1 MAQIHAQFLVELN
14 MNGLQGFRISP
25 QQASVYPHLNGAA
38 EHPFSCH
45 LQWSLSRP
53 VDVETLNS
61 RLLALLA
68 DSEILRTRLM
78 PVPGL
83 RHPVQVIHETCTL
96 PMTVQD
102 LRQHSLADQ
111 DAALANLAAQPRD
124 WTNPLSVTLVRLSDE
139 HSVLDLAAASSHFDL
154 ASLKL
159 LAGALLQDV
168 TPDLS
173 EALQYA
179 DYAEWRWSL
188 TEDEPDHPGVN
199 FWRPLAESEQPTLQL
214 SLESTTSNGF
224 APARVDLALPA
235 DLARHPALTSNLML
249 TAWAVVLGRLA
260 GQQQVPITLI
270 HESRGPE
277 LENALGLFEQC
288 LPVRIELD
296 ARTTLLEQSTHVAAM
311 IERTVGWQ
319 DYYTQDLN
327 GGYAFAWRSG
337 DAQERYA
344 GAVMNPVKACLNVRQ
359 LPGSLQAHMVY
370 DRHTLSS
377 EAATCLA
384 EQWLQLLLGA
394 LADLRQ
400 AWAQLP
406 LSGPLQA
413 NILDAR
419 PDLPLIEPV
428 TLVELI
434 ARQVQQQPNAIAL
447 SDKDSDLSYARL
459 DACATHL
466 AHQLV
471 AAGIGPGVPVGIL
484 FARSNA
490 AIVAMLAVLK
500 AGGAYVPV
508 DPTYPADRRAYM
520 LADSAIAHIVVS
532 AELADSVP
540 ASLQCFVLDD
550 LTIEKTSDLPPL
562 PLPDADDLAYL
573 IYTSGSTGAPKA
585 VEISHG
591 ALSFSTQV
599 RMAAYEAPVRAY
611 LLLSSF
617 AFDSSVA
624 GIFWTLAQGGRLVLP
639 ATGEELEMSRL
650 ARLIAQHRVS
660 HGLSLPSLYQAL
672 LDQLQRTGGADSLE
686 CWIVAG
692 EACPPSLIAQH
703 SKTLP
708 QARLV
713 NEYGPTEAT
722 VWATYEVLDPS
733 RALTIGR
740 PIAGMD
746 LRVLNEHGLASG
758 IGEPGEIVLAGPT
771 LARGYRNKT
780 EETAKAFVTL
790 ADGTRAYRTGD
801 LACWLADG
809 RLAFLGRKDHQVK
822 LRGYRIELGEIER
835 QLCSH
840 SDVREAAVI
849 VQEHAAGKRLLA
861 YILAAHGYAPDSE
874 AIKRFL
880 GERLPSYMVPAR
892 VLTLATFPRT
902 PNGKLDTR
910 QLPDPDQFDE
920 GAHVAPRNA
929 METTLQAIVAK
940 VLKLST
946 VSVTE
951 NFFAIGGDSILSL
964 QVVAQAHE
972 QGIALSA
979 KHVFERQTIAGM
991 AEVAQPLAAGT
1002 VEPQAD
1008 SAEFSASGLSDDEMQ
1023 ALMAELNEADL

>member
-1 MAQIHAQFLVELN
+1 MS
-14 MNGLQGFRISP
+14 GLQGFRISP
-25 QQASVYPHLNGAA
+25 QQASVYPHINGAA

-45 LQWSLSRP
+45 LQWSLSQP
-53 VDVETLNS
+53 LDVAALNN
-61 RLLALLA
+61 RLQALVA
-68 DSEILRTRLM
+68 GSEILRTRLM

-83 RHPVQVIHETCTL
+83 RHPVQVIDEAGSL
-96 PMTVQD
+96 AVNLQD
-102 LRQHSLADQ
+102 LRQHSRVDQ
-111 DAALANLAAQPRD
+111 DAALARLATQPRD
-124 WTNPLSVTLVRLSDE
+124 WATPLCVTLVRLSDE
-139 HSVLDLAAASSHFDL
+139 QAVLDLAAASSHFDL
-154 ASLKL
+154 ASLKW
-159 LAGALLQDV
+159 LAGALLQDNP
-168 TPDLS
+168 TDLS
-173 EALQYA
+173 DTLQYA

-188 TEDEPDHPGVN
+188 VEDAPDHPGVS
-199 FWRPLAESEQPTLQL
+199 FWKPSGETEQATLQL
-214 SLESTTSNGF
+214 PLEVALDGGF
-224 APARVDLALPA
+224 APTRLDLTLPS
-235 DLARHPALTSNLML
+235 DLARHSALTPDLL
-249 TAWAVVLGRLA
+249 LAAWAAVLGRLA
-260 GQQQVPITLI
+260 GQQQVPLTLI
-270 HESRGPE
+270 HESRGAE
-277 LENALGLFEQC
+277 LENTLGLFEQC
-288 LPVRIELD
+288 LPVSIELD
-296 ARTTLLEQSTHVAAM
+296 AQATLLEQSTQVAATLG
-311 IERTVGWQ
+311 RAVGWQ
-319 DYYTQDLN
+319 DYYTGHLN
-327 GGYAFAWRSG
+327 AGYAFAWRSG
-337 DAQERYA
+337 DARERHA
-344 GAVMNPVKACLNVRQ
+344 GAVMNPLKACLNVRQ
-359 LPGSLQAHMVY
+359 LPASLHAQLVY
-370 DRHTLSS
+370 DRHALSA
-377 EAATCLA
+377 EAAGCLA
-384 EQWLQLLLGA
+384 EQWLQLLQGA
-394 LADLRQ
+394 LAEPQR

-406 LSGPLQA
+406 LGGTLQSQLIGTGA
-413 NILDAR
+413 SVPA
-419 PDLPLIEPV
+419 IEPV

-434 ARQVQQQPNAIAL
+434 ARQVRQQPDAIAL
-447 SDKDSDLSYARL
+447 SDQNGDLSYSHL
-459 DACATHL
+459 DACATQL
-466 AHQLV
+466 AHRLV

-500 AGGAYVPV
+500 AGGAYVPI

-520 LADSAIAHIVVS
+520 LADSTIAHIVVS
-532 AELADSVP
+532 SELADSVP
-540 ASLQCFVLDD
+540 ATLQRFVLDD
-550 LTIEKTSDLPPL
+550 LAAPDLGDWPAL
-562 PLPDADDLAYL
+562 PLPDAIDLAYL

-599 RMAAYEAPVRAY
+599 RMAAYETPVRAY

-639 ATGEELEMSRL
+639 APGEELEMSRL
-650 ARLIAQHRVS
+650 AQLIAQHQVS

-672 LDQLQRTGGADSLE
+672 LDQLQRSTGTDSLA

-708 QARLV
+708 HARLV

-722 VWATYEVLDPS
+722 VWATYEVLEPNRNVS
-733 RALTIGR
+733 IGR

-746 LRVLNEHGLASG
+746 LRLLNEFDTACG

-771 LARGYRNKT
+771 LARGYRHKP

-822 LRGYRIELGEIER
+822 VRGYRIELGEIER

-880 GERLPSYMVPAR
+880 GERLPSYMVPAL
-892 VLTLATFPRT
+892 VLTLASFPRT

-910 QLPDPDQFDE
+910 QLPAPDSFDE
-920 GAHVAPRNA
+920 SAHVAPRNA
-929 METTLQAIVAK
+929 METALQAIVAK

-946 VSVTE
+946 VSVTD

-979 KHVFERQTIAGM
+979 KQVFERQTIAAM
-991 AEVAQPLAAGT
+991 AEVAQPLAPSAA
-1002 VEPQAD
+1002 EPQAD
-1008 SAEFSASGLSDDEMQ
+1008 STEFSASGLSDDEMQ
-1023 ALMAELNEADL
+1023 ALMAELDEADL

>member
-1 MAQIHAQFLVELN
+1 MS
-14 MNGLQGFRISP
+14 GLQGFRISP
-25 QQASVYPHLNGAA
+25 QQASVYPHINGAA
-38 EHPFSCH
+38 EHPFGCH
-45 LQWSLSRP
+45 LQWSLSQP
-53 VDVETLNS
+53 LDVAALDN
-61 RLLALLA
+61 RLQALVA
-68 DSEILRTRLM
+68 GSEILRTRLM

-83 RHPVQVIHETCTL
+83 RHPVQVIDEAGSL
-96 PMTVQD
+96 AVNLQD
-102 LRQHSLADQ
+102 LRQHSRVDQ
-111 DAALANLAAQPRD
+111 DAALARLATQPRD
-124 WTNPLSVTLVRLSDE
+124 WATPLCVTLVRLSDE
-139 HSVLDLAAASSHFDL
+139 QAVLDLAAASSHFDL
-154 ASLKL
+154 ASLKW
-159 LAGALLQDV
+159 LAGALLQDNP
-168 TPDLS
+168 TDLS
-173 EALQYA
+173 DTLQYA

-188 TEDEPDHPGVN
+188 VEDAPDHPGVS
-199 FWRPLAESEQPTLQL
+199 FWKPSGETEQAALQL
-214 SLESTTSNGF
+214 PLEVALDGGF
-224 APARVDLALPA
+224 APTRLDLTLPS
-235 DLARHPALTSNLML
+235 DLARHSALTPDLL
-249 TAWAVVLGRLA
+249 LAAWAAVLGRLA
-260 GQQQVPITLI
+260 GQQQVPLTLI
-270 HESRGPE
+270 HESRGAE
-277 LENALGLFEQC
+277 LENTLGLFEQC
-288 LPVRIELD
+288 LPVSIELD
-296 ARTTLLEQSTHVAAM
+296 AQATLLEQSTQVAATLG
-311 IERTVGWQ
+311 RAVGWQ
-319 DYYTQDLN
+319 DYYTGHLN
-327 GGYAFAWRSG
+327 AGYAFAWRSG
-337 DAQERYA
+337 DARERHA
-344 GAVMNPVKACLNVRQ
+344 GAVMNPLKACLNVRQ
-359 LPGSLQAHMVY
+359 LPASLHAQLVY
-370 DRHTLSS
+370 DRHALSA
-377 EAATCLA
+377 EAAGCLA
-384 EQWLQLLLGA
+384 EQWLQLLQGA
-394 LADLRQ
+394 LAEPQR

-406 LSGPLQA
+406 LGGTLQSQLIGTRTSVPA
-413 NILDAR
+413 
-419 PDLPLIEPV
+419 IEPV

-434 ARQVQQQPNAIAL
+434 ARQVRQQPDAIAL
-447 SDKDSDLSYARL
+447 SDQNGDLSYSHL
-459 DACATHL
+459 DACATQL
-466 AHQLV
+466 AHRLV

-500 AGGAYVPV
+500 AGGAYVPI

-532 AELADSVP
+532 SELADSVP
-540 ASLQCFVLDD
+540 ATLQRFVLDD
-550 LTIEKTSDLPPL
+550 LAAPDLGDWPAL
-562 PLPDADDLAYL
+562 PLPDAIDLAYL

-599 RMAAYEAPVRAY
+599 RMAAYETPVRAY

-639 ATGEELEMSRL
+639 APGEELEMSRL
-650 ARLIAQHRVS
+650 AQLIAQHQVS

-672 LDQLQRTGGADSLE
+672 LDQLQRSTGTDSLA

-708 QARLV
+708 HARLV

-722 VWATYEVLDPS
+722 VWATYEVLEPNRNVS
-733 RALTIGR
+733 IGR

-746 LRVLNEHGLASG
+746 LRLLNEFDTACG

-771 LARGYRNKT
+771 LARGYRHKP

-822 LRGYRIELGEIER
+822 VRGYRIELGEIER

-880 GERLPSYMVPAR
+880 GERLPSYMVPAL
-892 VLTLATFPRT
+892 VLTLASFPRT

-910 QLPDPDQFDE
+910 QLPDPDSFDE
-920 GAHVAPRNA
+920 SAHVAPRNA
-929 METTLQAIVAK
+929 METALQAIVAK

-946 VSVTE
+946 VSVTD

-979 KHVFERQTIAGM
+979 KQVFERQTIAAM
-991 AEVAQPLAAGT
+991 AEVAQPLAPSAA
-1002 VEPQAD
+1002 EPQAD
-1008 SAEFSASGLSDDEMQ
+1008 STEFSASGLSDDEMQ
-1023 ALMAELNEADL
+1023 ALMAELDEADL

>member
-1 MAQIHAQFLVELN
+1 MS
-14 MNGLQGFRISP
+14 GLQGFRISP
-25 QQASVYPHLNGAA
+25 QQASVYPHINGAA

-45 LQWSLSRP
+45 LQWSLSQP
-53 VDVETLNS
+53 LDVAALDN
-61 RLLALLA
+61 RLQALVA
-68 DSEILRTRLM
+68 GSEILRTRLM

-83 RHPVQVIHETCTL
+83 RHPVQVIDEAGSL
-96 PMTVQD
+96 AVNLQD
-102 LRQHSLADQ
+102 LRQHSRVDQ
-111 DAALANLAAQPRD
+111 DAALARLATQPRD
-124 WTNPLSVTLVRLSDE
+124 WATPLCVTLVRLSDE
-139 HSVLDLAAASSHFDL
+139 QAVLDLAAASSHFDL
-154 ASLKL
+154 ASLKW
-159 LAGALLQDV
+159 LAGALLQDNP
-168 TPDLS
+168 TDLS
-173 EALQYA
+173 DTLQYA

-188 TEDEPDHPGVN
+188 VEDAPDHPGVS
-199 FWRPLAESEQPTLQL
+199 FWKPSGETEQATLQL
-214 SLESTTSNGF
+214 PLEVALDGGF
-224 APARVDLALPA
+224 APTRLDLTLPS
-235 DLARHPALTSNLML
+235 DLARHSALTPDLL
-249 TAWAVVLGRLA
+249 LAAWAAVLGRLA
-260 GQQQVPITLI
+260 GQQQVPLTLI
-270 HESRGPE
+270 HESRGAE
-277 LENALGLFEQC
+277 LENTLGLFEQC
-288 LPVRIELD
+288 LPVSIELD
-296 ARTTLLEQSTHVAAM
+296 AQATLLEQSTQVAATLG
-311 IERTVGWQ
+311 RAVGWQ
-319 DYYTQDLN
+319 DYYTGHLN
-327 GGYAFAWRSG
+327 AGYAFAWRSG
-337 DAQERYA
+337 DARERHA
-344 GAVMNPVKACLNVRQ
+344 GAVMNPLKACLNVRQ
-359 LPGSLQAHMVY
+359 LPASLHAQLVY
-370 DRHTLSS
+370 DRHALSA
-377 EAATCLA
+377 EAAGCLA
-384 EQWLQLLLGA
+384 EQWLQLLQGA
-394 LADLRQ
+394 LAEPQR

-406 LSGPLQA
+406 LGGTLQSQLIGTSA
-413 NILDAR
+413 SVPA
-419 PDLPLIEPV
+419 IEPV

-434 ARQVQQQPNAIAL
+434 ARQVRQQPDAIAL
-447 SDKDSDLSYARL
+447 SDQNGDLSYSHL
-459 DACATHL
+459 DACATQL
-466 AHQLV
+466 AHRLV

-500 AGGAYVPV
+500 AGGAYVPI

-520 LADSAIAHIVVS
+520 LADSTIAHIVVS
-532 AELADSVP
+532 SELADSVP
-540 ASLQCFVLDD
+540 ATLQRFVLDD
-550 LTIEKTSDLPPL
+550 LAAPDLGDWPAL
-562 PLPDADDLAYL
+562 PLPDANDLAYL

-585 VEISHG
+585 VEISHS

-599 RMAAYEAPVRAY
+599 RMAAYETPVRAY

-639 ATGEELEMSRL
+639 PPGEELEMSRL
-650 ARLIAQHRVS
+650 AQLIAQHQVS

-672 LDQLQRTGGADSLE
+672 LDQLQRSTGTDSLA

-708 QARLV
+708 HARLV

-722 VWATYEVLDPS
+722 VWATYEVLEPNRNVS
-733 RALTIGR
+733 IGR

-746 LRVLNEHGLASG
+746 LRLLNEFDTACG

-771 LARGYRNKT
+771 LARGYRHKP

-822 LRGYRIELGEIER
+822 VRGYRIELGEIER

-880 GERLPSYMVPAR
+880 GERLPSYMVPAL
-892 VLTLATFPRT
+892 VLTLASFPRT

-910 QLPDPDQFDE
+910 QLPAPDSFDE
-920 GAHVAPRNA
+920 SAHVAPRNA
-929 METTLQAIVAK
+929 METALQAIVAK

-946 VSVTE
+946 VSVTD

-979 KHVFERQTIAGM
+979 KQVFERQTIAAM
-991 AEVAQPLAAGT
+991 AEVAQPLAPSAA
-1002 VEPQAD
+1002 EPQAD
-1008 SAEFSASGLSDDEMQ
+1008 STEFSASGLSDDEMQ
-1023 ALMAELNEADL
+1023 ALMAELDEADL

>member
-1 MAQIHAQFLVELN
+1 MS
-14 MNGLQGFRISP
+14 GLQGFRISP
-25 QQASVYPHLNGAA
+25 QQASVYPHINGAA

-45 LQWSLSRP
+45 LQWSLSQSL
-53 VDVETLNS
+53 DVA
-61 RLLALLA
+61 ALDNCLQA
-68 DSEILRTRLM
+68 LVAGSEILRTRLM

-83 RHPVQVIHETCTL
+83 RHPVQVIDEAGSL
-96 PMTVQD
+96 AVNLQD
-102 LRQHSLADQ
+102 LRQHSRVDQ
-111 DAALANLAAQPRD
+111 DAALARLATQPRD
-124 WTNPLSVTLVRLSDE
+124 WATPLCVTLVRLSDE
-139 HSVLDLAAASSHFDL
+139 QAVLDLAAASSHFDL
-154 ASLKL
+154 ASLKW
-159 LAGALLQDV
+159 LAGALLQDNP
-168 TPDLS
+168 TDLS
-173 EALQYA
+173 DTLQYA

-188 TEDEPDHPGVN
+188 VEDAPDHPGVS
-199 FWRPLAESEQPTLQL
+199 FWKPSGETEQAALQL
-214 SLESTTSNGF
+214 PLEVALDGGF
-224 APARVDLALPA
+224 APTRLDLTLPS
-235 DLARHPALTSNLML
+235 DLARHSALTPDLL
-249 TAWAVVLGRLA
+249 LAAWAAVLGRLA
-260 GQQQVPITLI
+260 GQQQVPLTLI
-270 HESRGPE
+270 HESRGAE
-277 LENALGLFEQC
+277 LENTLGLFEQC
-288 LPVRIELD
+288 LPVSIELD
-296 ARTTLLEQSTHVAAM
+296 AQATLLEQSTQVAATLG
-311 IERTVGWQ
+311 RAVGWQ
-319 DYYTQDLN
+319 DYYTGHLN
-327 GGYAFAWRSG
+327 AGYAFAWRSG
-337 DAQERYA
+337 DARERHA
-344 GAVMNPVKACLNVRQ
+344 GAVMNPLKACLNVRQ
-359 LPGSLQAHMVY
+359 LPASLHAQLVY
-370 DRHTLSS
+370 DRHALSA
-377 EAATCLA
+377 EAAGCLA
-384 EQWLQLLLGA
+384 EQWLQLLQGA
-394 LADLRQ
+394 LAEPQR

-406 LSGPLQA
+406 LGGTLQSQLIGTGA
-413 NILDAR
+413 SVPA
-419 PDLPLIEPV
+419 IEPV

-434 ARQVQQQPNAIAL
+434 ARQVRQQPDAIAL
-447 SDKDSDLSYARL
+447 SDQNGDLSYSHL
-459 DACATHL
+459 DACATQL
-466 AHQLV
+466 AHRLV

-500 AGGAYVPV
+500 AGGAYVPI

-532 AELADSVP
+532 SELADSVP
-540 ASLQCFVLDD
+540 ATLQRFVLDD
-550 LTIEKTSDLPPL
+550 LAAPDLGDWPAL
-562 PLPDADDLAYL
+562 PLPDANDLAYL

-599 RMAAYEAPVRAY
+599 RMAAYETPVRAY

-639 ATGEELEMSRL
+639 ASGEELEMSRL
-650 ARLIAQHRVS
+650 AQLIAQHQVS

-672 LDQLQRTGGADSLE
+672 LDQLQRSTGTDSLA

-708 QARLV
+708 HARLV

-722 VWATYEVLDPS
+722 VWATYEVLEPNRNVS
-733 RALTIGR
+733 IGR

-746 LRVLNEHGLASG
+746 LRLLNEFDTACG

-771 LARGYRNKT
+771 LARGYRHKP

-822 LRGYRIELGEIER
+822 VRGYRIELGEIER

-880 GERLPSYMVPAR
+880 GERLPSYMVPAL
-892 VLTLATFPRT
+892 VLTLASFPRT

-910 QLPDPDQFDE
+910 QLPDPDSFDE
-920 GAHVAPRNA
+920 SAHVAPRNA
-929 METTLQAIVAK
+929 METALQAIVAK

-946 VSVTE
+946 VSVTD

-979 KHVFERQTIAGM
+979 KQVFERQTIAAM
-991 AEVAQPLAAGT
+991 AEVAQPLAPSAA
-1002 VEPQAD
+1002 EPQAD
-1008 SAEFSASGLSDDEMQ
+1008 STEFSASGLSDDEMQ
-1023 ALMAELNEADL
+1023 ALMAELDEADL

>member
-1 MAQIHAQFLVELN
+1 MS
-14 MNGLQGFRISP
+14 GLQGFRISP
-25 QQASVYPHLNGAA
+25 QQASVYPHINGAA

-45 LQWSLSRP
+45 LQLSLLHP
-53 VDVETLNS
+53 LNVDLLTS
-61 RLLALLA
+61 RLQALVNG
-68 DSEILRTRLM
+68 SEILRTRLM

-83 RHPVQVIHETCTL
+83 HHPVQVIEEAVSL
-96 PMTVQD
+96 AVNIQD
-102 LRQHSLADQ
+102 LSQHSRADQ
-111 DAALANLAAQPRD
+111 DAALARLSDQPRD
-124 WTNPLSVTLVRLSDE
+124 WTKPLCVTLVRLSDE
-139 HSVLDLAAASSHFDL
+139 SEVLDLAAASSHLDL
-154 ASLKL
+154 ASLKW
-159 LAGALLQDV
+159 LASALLHD
-168 TPDLS
+168 TPTDLS
-173 EALQYA
+173 ETLQYA

-188 TEDEPDHPGVN
+188 VEDAPDHPGVS
-199 FWRPLAESEQPTLQL
+199 FWKPSNGAEQATLQL
-214 SLESTTSNGF
+214 PLESPLQGGF
-224 APARVDLALPA
+224 APARLDLTLPT
-235 DLARHPALTSNLML
+235 DLARHPALTPDLL
-249 TAWAVVLGRLA
+249 LATWAAILGRLA
-260 GQQQVPITLI
+260 GQQQVPLTLI
-270 HESRGPE
+270 HESRGAE
-277 LENALGLFEQC
+277 LANTLGLFEQC
-288 LPVRIELD
+288 LPVSIELD
-296 ARTTLLEQSTHVAAM
+296 TQATLMEQSAQVAVTL
-311 IERTVGWQ
+311 ERAVGWQ
-319 DYYTQDLN
+319 DYYTGNLTA
-327 GGYAFAWRSG
+327 GYAFAWRSG
-337 DAQERYA
+337 DAIERHA
-344 GAVMNPVKACLNVRQ
+344 SALMNPLKACLNVRQ
-359 LPGSLQAHMVY
+359 LPGNLHAQLVY
-370 DRHTLSS
+370 DRHVLSA
-377 EAATCLA
+377 EAAGCLA
-384 EQWLQLLLGA
+384 EQWLQLLQGA
-394 LADLRQ
+394 LAEPQR

-406 LSGPLQA
+406 LGGALQSQLIGTGA
-413 NILDAR
+413 SA
-419 PDLPLIEPV
+419 PSIEPV

-434 ARQVQQQPNAIAL
+434 ARQVRQQPDAIAL
-447 SDKDSDLSYARL
+447 SDQHGDLSYSRL
-459 DACATHL
+459 DACATQL
-466 AHQLV
+466 AHRLV

-540 ASLQCFVLDD
+540 ANLQRFVLEELAAQVLDD
-550 LTIEKTSDLPPL
+550 VPALPF
-562 PLPDADDLAYL
+562 PDANDLAYL

-599 RMAAYEAPVRAY
+599 RMAAYETPVRAY

-639 ATGEELEMSRL
+639 APGEELEMARL
-650 ARLIAQHRVS
+650 AELIARHQVS

-672 LDQLQRTGGADSLE
+672 LDQLQRSTDTASLA

-692 EACPPSLIAQH
+692 ETCPPSLIAQH

-722 VWATYEVLDPS
+722 VWATHEVLEPS
-733 RALTIGR
+733 RNVSIGR

-746 LRVLNEHGLASG
+746 LRLLNEFDTACG
-758 IGEPGEIVLAGPT
+758 IGEPGEIILAGPT
-771 LARGYRNKT
+771 LARGYRNKP

-822 LRGYRIELGEIER
+822 VRGYRIELGEIER
-835 QLCSH
+835 QLCNH

-861 YILAAHGYAPDSE
+861 YILAAHSYAPDSE

-880 GERLPSYMVPAR
+880 GERLPSYMVPAL
-892 VLTLATFPRT
+892 VLTLASFPRM

-920 GAHVAPRNA
+920 SAHVAPRNA
-929 METTLQAIVAK
+929 LETTLQTIVAK

-946 VSVTE
+946 VGVTD

-979 KHVFERQTIAGM
+979 KQVFERQTIAAM
-991 AEVAQPLAAGT
+991 AEVAQPLDPSAAVPETGST
-1002 VEPQAD
+1002 
-1008 SAEFSASGLSDDEMQ
+1008 EFSASGLSDDEMR
-1023 ALMAELNEADL
+1023 ALMAELDEADL

>member
-1 MAQIHAQFLVELN
+1 MS
-14 MNGLQGFRISP
+14 GLQGFRISP
-25 QQASVYPHLNGAA
+25 QQASVYPHIDGAA

-45 LQWSLSRP
+45 LQWSVSEPVPANVLSQ
-53 VDVETLNS
+53 
-61 RLLALLA
+61 RLCALMA
-68 DSEILRTRLM
+68 DSEILRTRLV

-83 RHPVQVIHETCTL
+83 RHPVQVIQETGDL
-96 PMTVQD
+96 QVAVQD
-102 LRQHSLADQ
+102 LRALNRAEQ
-111 DAALANLAAQPRD
+111 DAALTRLATQPRD
-124 WTNPLSVTLVRLSDE
+124 WTNPLAVTLVQLSDQQ
-139 HSVLDLAAASSHFDL
+139 SVLDLVGASSHFDL

-159 LAGALLQDV
+159 LARALLQDTRPELTEV
-168 TPDLS
+168 
-173 EALQYA
+173 LQYA

-188 TEDEPDHPGVN
+188 SEDEPDHPGVN
-199 FWRPLAESEQPTLQL
+199 FWKPLAESEQPALQL
-214 SLESTTSNGF
+214 ALESASGNGF
-224 APARVDLALPA
+224 APERVDLAIA
-235 DLARHPALTSNLML
+235 DHLARHPALTSNLLL
-249 TAWAVVLGRLA
+249 TAWAAVLGRLA
-260 GQQQVPITLI
+260 GQQQVALTLI
-270 HESRGPE
+270 HESRGAE
-277 LENALGLFEQC
+277 LDNALGLFEQC
-288 LPVRIELD
+288 LPVSFDLD
-296 ARTTLLEQSTHVAAM
+296 TQATLLEQSKTVAATL
-311 IERTVGWQ
+311 ERAVGWQ
-319 DYYTQDLN
+319 DYYTHNRN
-327 GGYAFAWRSG
+327 GGYAFAWRQG
-337 DAQERYA
+337 DARERYA
-344 GAVMNPVKACLNVRQ
+344 SAVLNPVKACLNVH
-359 LPGSLQAHMVY
+359 QATDGLRAHLIY
-370 DRHTLSS
+370 DRHTLSGN
-377 EAATCLA
+377 AAACLA
-384 EQWLQLLLGA
+384 EQWLQLLQGA
-394 LADLRQ
+394 LAAPQQ

-413 NILDAR
+413 QIIGAQA
-419 PDLPLIEPV
+419 DLPLVEPV

-434 ARQVQQQPNAIAL
+434 ARQVRQQPNAIAL
-447 SDKDSDLSYARL
+447 SDKDGDLSYAGL
-459 DACATHL
+459 DACATRL
-466 AHQLV
+466 AHQLL

-484 FARSNA
+484 FARGNA

-540 ASLQCFVLDD
+540 ASLQRFVLDD
-550 LTIEKTSDLPPL
+550 LTTETSSDLPPL
-562 PLPDADDLAYL
+562 PTPHADDLAYL

-599 RMAAYEAPVRAY
+599 RMAAYAAPVRAY

-639 ATGEELEMSRL
+639 ATGEELEMPRL
-650 ARLIAQHRVS
+650 AQLIARHRVS

-672 LDQLQRTGGADSLE
+672 LDQLPRTAGTDSLE

-722 VWATYEVLDPS
+722 VWASYEVLDPS
-733 RALTIGR
+733 RALSIGR

-746 LRVLNEHGLASG
+746 LRVLNEHGITSG

-771 LARGYRNKT
+771 LARGYRNKP

-849 VQEHAAGKRLLA
+849 VQQHAAGKRLLA
-861 YILAAHGYAPDSE
+861 YVLAAHGYAPDSE
-874 AIKRFL
+874 ALKRFL
-880 GERLPSYMVPAR
+880 AERLPSYMVPAR
-892 VLTLATFPRT
+892 VLTLPTFPRT

-920 GAHVAPRNA
+920 SAHMAPRNA
-929 METTLQAIVAK
+929 METTLHAIVAK
-940 VLKLST
+940 VLKLPA

-979 KHVFERQTIAGM
+979 KHVFERQTIAAM
-991 AEVAQPLAAGT
+991 AEVAQPLAASAA
-1002 VEPQAD
+1002 EPVAE
-1008 SAEFSASGLSDDEMQ
+1008 SAEFSASGLSDEEMQ
-1023 ALMAELNEADL
+1023 ALMAELNETEL

>member
-1 MAQIHAQFLVELN
+1 MS
-14 MNGLQGFRISP
+14 GLQGFRISP
-25 QQASVYPHLNGAA
+25 QQASVYPHINGAA
-38 EHPFSCH
+38 EHPFGCH
-45 LQWSLSRP
+45 LQWSLSQP
-53 VDVETLNS
+53 LDVAALDN
-61 RLLALLA
+61 RLQALVA
-68 DSEILRTRLM
+68 GSEILRTRLM

-83 RHPVQVIHETCTL
+83 RHPVQVIDEAGSL
-96 PMTVQD
+96 AVNLQD
-102 LRQHSLADQ
+102 LRQHSRVDQ
-111 DAALANLAAQPRD
+111 DAALARLATQPRD
-124 WTNPLSVTLVRLSDE
+124 WATPLCVTLVRLSDE
-139 HSVLDLAAASSHFDL
+139 QAVLDLAAASSHFDL
-154 ASLKL
+154 ASLKW
-159 LAGALLQDV
+159 LAGALLQDNP
-168 TPDLS
+168 TDLS
-173 EALQYA
+173 DTLQYA

-188 TEDEPDHPGVN
+188 VEDAPDHPGVS
-199 FWRPLAESEQPTLQL
+199 FWKPSGETEQAALQL
-214 SLESTTSNGF
+214 PLEVALDGGF
-224 APARVDLALPA
+224 APTRLDLTLPS
-235 DLARHPALTSNLML
+235 DLARHSALTPDLL
-249 TAWAVVLGRLA
+249 LAAWAAVLGRLA
-260 GQQQVPITLI
+260 GQQQVPLTLI
-270 HESRGPE
+270 HESRGAE
-277 LENALGLFEQC
+277 LENTLGLFEQC
-288 LPVRIELD
+288 LPVSIELD
-296 ARTTLLEQSTHVAAM
+296 AQATLLEQSTQVAATLG
-311 IERTVGWQ
+311 RAVGWQ
-319 DYYTQDLN
+319 DYYTGHLN
-327 GGYAFAWRSG
+327 AGYAFAWRSG
-337 DAQERYA
+337 DARERHA
-344 GAVMNPVKACLNVRQ
+344 GAVMNPLKACLNVRQ
-359 LPGSLQAHMVY
+359 LPASLHAQLVY
-370 DRHTLSS
+370 DRHALSA
-377 EAATCLA
+377 EAAGCLA
-384 EQWLQLLLGA
+384 EQWLQLLQGA
-394 LADLRQ
+394 LAEPQR

-406 LSGPLQA
+406 LGGTLQSQLIGTRTSVPA
-413 NILDAR
+413 
-419 PDLPLIEPV
+419 IEPV

-434 ARQVQQQPNAIAL
+434 ARQVRQQPDAIAL
-447 SDKDSDLSYARL
+447 SDQNGDLSYSHL
-459 DACATHL
+459 DACATQL
-466 AHQLV
+466 AHRLV
-471 AAGIGPGVPVGIL
+471 AAGIAPGVPVGIL

-500 AGGAYVPV
+500 AGGAYVPI

-532 AELADSVP
+532 SELADSVP
-540 ASLQCFVLDD
+540 ATLQRFVLDD
-550 LTIEKTSDLPPL
+550 LVAPDLGDWPAL
-562 PLPDADDLAYL
+562 PLPDAIDLAYL

-599 RMAAYEAPVRAY
+599 RMAAYETPVRAY

-639 ATGEELEMSRL
+639 APGEELEMSRL
-650 ARLIAQHRVS
+650 AQLIAQHQVS

-672 LDQLQRTGGADSLE
+672 LDQLQRSTGTDSLA

-708 QARLV
+708 HARLV

-722 VWATYEVLDPS
+722 VWATYEVLEPNRNVS
-733 RALTIGR
+733 IGR

-746 LRVLNEHGLASG
+746 LRLLNEFDTACG

-771 LARGYRNKT
+771 LARGYRHKP

-809 RLAFLGRKDHQVK
+809 HLAFLGRKDHQVK
-822 LRGYRIELGEIER
+822 VRGYRIELGEIER

-880 GERLPSYMVPAR
+880 GERLPSYMVPAL
-892 VLTLATFPRT
+892 VLTLASFPRT

-910 QLPDPDQFDE
+910 QLPDPDSFDE
-920 GAHVAPRNA
+920 SAHVAPRNA
-929 METTLQAIVAK
+929 METALQAIVAK

-946 VSVTE
+946 VSVTD

-979 KHVFERQTIAGM
+979 KQVFERQTIAAM
-991 AEVAQPLAAGT
+991 AEVAQPLAPSAA
-1002 VEPQAD
+1002 EPQAD
-1008 SAEFSASGLSDDEMQ
+1008 STEFSASGLSDDEMQ
-1023 ALMAELNEADL
+1023 ALMAELDEADL

>member
-1 MAQIHAQFLVELN
+1 MS
-14 MNGLQGFRISP
+14 GLQGFRISP
-25 QQASVYPHLNGAA
+25 QQASVYPHINGAA

-45 LQWSLSRP
+45 LQWSLSQP
-53 VDVETLNS
+53 LDVDALNNRLQTLV
-61 RLLALLA
+61 AG
-68 DSEILRTRLM
+68 SEILRTRLM

-83 RHPVQVIHETCTL
+83 RHPVQVIDEAGSL
-96 PMTVQD
+96 AVNLQD
-102 LRQHSLADQ
+102 LRQHSRVDQ
-111 DAALANLAAQPRD
+111 GAALARLADQPRD
-124 WTNPLSVTLVRLSDE
+124 WTTPLCVTLVRLSDE
-139 HSVLDLAAASSHFDL
+139 QAVLDLAAASSHFDL
-154 ASLKL
+154 ASLKW
-159 LAGALLQDV
+159 LAGALLQDNP
-168 TPDLS
+168 TDLS
-173 EALQYA
+173 DTLQYA

-188 TEDEPDHPGVN
+188 VEDAPDHPGVS
-199 FWRPLAESEQPTLQL
+199 FWKPSGETEQASLQL
-214 SLESTTSNGF
+214 PLEAALEGGF
-224 APARVDLALPA
+224 SPTRLDLTLPS
-235 DLARHPALTSNLML
+235 DLARHSALTPDLL
-249 TAWAVVLGRLA
+249 LAAWAAVLGRLV
-260 GQQQVPITLI
+260 GQQQVPLTLI
-270 HESRGPE
+270 HESRGAE
-277 LENALGLFEQC
+277 LESTLGLFEQC
-288 LPVRIELD
+288 LPVNIELD
-296 ARTTLLEQSTHVAAM
+296 AQATLLEQSTQVAATL
-311 IERTVGWQ
+311 ERAVGWQ
-319 DYYTQDLN
+319 DYYTGHMN
-327 GGYAFAWRSG
+327 AGYAFAWRSG
-337 DAQERYA
+337 DARERHA
-344 GAVMNPVKACLNVRQ
+344 SAVMNPLKACLNVRQ
-359 LPGSLQAHMVY
+359 LPDRLHAQLVY
-370 DRHTLSS
+370 DRHALSA
-377 EAATCLA
+377 EAAGCLA
-384 EQWLQLLLGA
+384 EQWLQLLQGA
-394 LADLRQ
+394 LAEPQQ

-406 LSGPLQA
+406 LGGTLQSQ
-413 NILDAR
+413 
-419 PDLPLIEPV
+419 LIGTGASVPSIEQV

-434 ARQVQQQPNAIAL
+434 ARQVRQQPNAIAL
-447 SDKDSDLSYARL
+447 SDQDGDLSYSRL
-459 DACATHL
+459 DACATQL
-466 AHQLV
+466 AHRLV

-500 AGGAYVPV
+500 AGGAYVPI

-540 ASLQCFVLDD
+540 ANLQCFVLDD
-550 LTIEKTSDLPPL
+550 LTAPDLGDWPTL
-562 PLPDADDLAYL
+562 PLPAANDLAYL

-599 RMAAYEAPVRAY
+599 RMAAYEAPVRSY

-639 ATGEELEMSRL
+639 APGEELEMSRL
-650 ARLIAQHRVS
+650 AQLIAQHQIS

-672 LDQLQRTGGADSLE
+672 LDQLQRSAGTDSLA

-708 QARLV
+708 HARLV

-722 VWATYEVLDPS
+722 VWATYEVLEPNRNVS
-733 RALTIGR
+733 IGR

-746 LRVLNEHGLASG
+746 LRLLNEFDTGCG

-771 LARGYRNKT
+771 LARGYRHKP
-780 EETAKAFVTL
+780 EETARAFVTL

-822 LRGYRIELGEIER
+822 VRGYRIELGEIER

-880 GERLPSYMVPAR
+880 GERLPSYMVPAL
-892 VLTLATFPRT
+892 VLTLASFPRT

-920 GAHVAPRNA
+920 SAHVAPRNA

-946 VSVTE
+946 VSVTD

-979 KHVFERQTIAGM
+979 KQVFERQTIAAM
-991 AEVAQPLAAGT
+991 AEVAQPLAPSAA
-1002 VEPQAD
+1002 EPQAD
-1008 SAEFSASGLSDDEMQ
+1008 STEFSASGLSDDEMQ
-1023 ALMAELNEADL
+1023 ALMAELDEADL

>member
-1 MAQIHAQFLVELN
+1 MS
-14 MNGLQGFRISP
+14 GLQGFRISP
-25 QQASVYPHLNGAA
+25 QQASVYPHINGAA

-45 LQWSLSRP
+45 LQWSLSQP
-53 VDVETLNS
+53 LDVAALDN
-61 RLLALLA
+61 RLQALVA
-68 DSEILRTRLM
+68 GSEILRTRLM

-83 RHPVQVIHETCTL
+83 RHPVQVIDEAGSL
-96 PMTVQD
+96 AVNLQD
-102 LRQHSLADQ
+102 LRQHSRVDQ
-111 DAALANLAAQPRD
+111 DAALARLATQPRD
-124 WTNPLSVTLVRLSDE
+124 WATPLCVTLVRLSDE
-139 HSVLDLAAASSHFDL
+139 QAVLDLAAASSHFDL
-154 ASLKL
+154 ASLKW
-159 LAGALLQDV
+159 LAGALLQDNP
-168 TPDLS
+168 TDLS
-173 EALQYA
+173 DTLQYA

-188 TEDEPDHPGVN
+188 VEDAPDHPGVS
-199 FWRPLAESEQPTLQL
+199 FWKPSGETEQATLQL
-214 SLESTTSNGF
+214 PLEVALDGGF
-224 APARVDLALPA
+224 APTRLDLTLPS
-235 DLARHPALTSNLML
+235 DLARHSALTPDLL
-249 TAWAVVLGRLA
+249 LAAWAAVLGRLA
-260 GQQQVPITLI
+260 GQQQVPLALI
-270 HESRGPE
+270 HESRGAE
-277 LENALGLFEQC
+277 LENTLGLFEQC
-288 LPVRIELD
+288 LPVSIELD
-296 ARTTLLEQSTHVAAM
+296 AQATLLEQSTQVAATL
-311 IERTVGWQ
+311 ERAVGWQ
-319 DYYTQDLN
+319 DYYTGHLN
-327 GGYAFAWRSG
+327 AGYAFAWRSG
-337 DAQERYA
+337 DARERHA
-344 GAVMNPVKACLNVRQ
+344 GAVMNPLKACLNVRQ
-359 LPGSLQAHMVY
+359 LPASLHAQLVY
-370 DRHTLSS
+370 DRHALSA
-377 EAATCLA
+377 EAAGCLA
-384 EQWLQLLLGA
+384 EQWLQLLQGA
-394 LADLRQ
+394 LAEPQR

-406 LSGPLQA
+406 LGGTLQSQLIGTGA
-413 NILDAR
+413 SVPA
-419 PDLPLIEPV
+419 IEPV

-434 ARQVQQQPNAIAL
+434 ARQVRQQPDAIAL
-447 SDKDSDLSYARL
+447 SDQNGDLSYSHL
-459 DACATHL
+459 DACATQL
-466 AHQLV
+466 AHRLV

-500 AGGAYVPV
+500 AGGAYVPI

-532 AELADSVP
+532 SELADSVP
-540 ASLQCFVLDD
+540 ATLQRFVLDD
-550 LTIEKTSDLPPL
+550 LAAPDLGDWPAL
-562 PLPDADDLAYL
+562 PLPDAIDLAYL

-599 RMAAYEAPVRAY
+599 RMAAYETPVRAY

-639 ATGEELEMSRL
+639 APGEELEMSRL
-650 ARLIAQHRVS
+650 AQLIAQHQVS

-672 LDQLQRTGGADSLE
+672 LDQLQRSTGTDSLA

-708 QARLV
+708 HARLV

-722 VWATYEVLDPS
+722 VWATYEVLEPNRNVS
-733 RALTIGR
+733 IGR

-746 LRVLNEHGLASG
+746 LRLLNEFDTACG

-771 LARGYRNKT
+771 LARGYRHKP

-822 LRGYRIELGEIER
+822 VRGYRIELGEIER

-880 GERLPSYMVPAR
+880 GERLPSYMVPAL
-892 VLTLATFPRT
+892 VLTLASFPRT

-910 QLPDPDQFDE
+910 QLPDPDSFDE
-920 GAHVAPRNA
+920 SAHVAPRNA
-929 METTLQAIVAK
+929 METALQAIVAK

-946 VSVTE
+946 VSVTD

-972 QGIALSA
+972 QSIALSA
-979 KHVFERQTIAGM
+979 KQVFERQTIAAM
-991 AEVAQPLAAGT
+991 AEVAQPLAPSAA
-1002 VEPQAD
+1002 EPQAD
-1008 SAEFSASGLSDDEMQ
+1008 STEFSASGLSDDEMQ
-1023 ALMAELNEADL
+1023 ALMAELDEADL

>member
-1 MAQIHAQFLVELN
+1 MN
-14 MNGLQGFRISP
+14 MSGLQGFRISP
-25 QQASVYPHLNGAA
+25 QQASLYPHINGAA

-45 LQWSLSRP
+45 LQWSLSQSL
-53 VDVETLNS
+53 DVAALNNC
-61 RLLALLA
+61 LQALVA
-68 DSEILRTRLM
+68 GSEILRTRLM

-83 RHPVQVIHETCTL
+83 RHPVQVIDEAGSL
-96 PMTVQD
+96 AVNLQD
-102 LRQHSLADQ
+102 LRQHSRVDQ
-111 DAALANLAAQPRD
+111 DAALARLATQPRD
-124 WTNPLSVTLVRLSDE
+124 WATPLCVTLVRLSDE
-139 HSVLDLAAASSHFDL
+139 QAVLDLAAASSHFDL
-154 ASLKL
+154 ASLKW
-159 LAGALLQDV
+159 LAGALLQDNP
-168 TPDLS
+168 TDLS
-173 EALQYA
+173 DTLQYA

-188 TEDEPDHPGVN
+188 VEDAPDHPGVS
-199 FWRPLAESEQPTLQL
+199 FWKPSGETEQAALQL
-214 SLESTTSNGF
+214 PLEVALDGGF
-224 APARVDLALPA
+224 APTRLDLTLPS
-235 DLARHPALTSNLML
+235 DLARHSALTPDLL
-249 TAWAVVLGRLA
+249 LAAWAAVLGRLA
-260 GQQQVPITLI
+260 GQQQVPLTLI
-270 HESRGPE
+270 HESRGAE
-277 LENALGLFEQC
+277 LENTLGLFEQC
-288 LPVRIELD
+288 LPVSIELD
-296 ARTTLLEQSTHVAAM
+296 AQATLLEQSTQVAATLG
-311 IERTVGWQ
+311 RAVGWQ
-319 DYYTQDLN
+319 DYYTGHLN
-327 GGYAFAWRSG
+327 AGYAFAWRSG
-337 DAQERYA
+337 DARERHA
-344 GAVMNPVKACLNVRQ
+344 GAVMNPLKACLNVRQ
-359 LPGSLQAHMVY
+359 LPASLHAQLVY
-370 DRHTLSS
+370 DRHALSA
-377 EAATCLA
+377 EAAGCLA
-384 EQWLQLLLGA
+384 EQWLQLLQGA
-394 LADLRQ
+394 LAEPQR

-406 LSGPLQA
+406 LGGTLQSQLIGTRTSVPA
-413 NILDAR
+413 
-419 PDLPLIEPV
+419 IEPV

-434 ARQVQQQPNAIAL
+434 ARQVRQQPDAIAL
-447 SDKDSDLSYARL
+447 SDQNGDLSYSHL
-459 DACATHL
+459 DACATQL
-466 AHQLV
+466 AHRLV

-484 FARSNA
+484 YARSNA

-500 AGGAYVPV
+500 AGGAYVPI

-532 AELADSVP
+532 SELADSVP
-540 ASLQCFVLDD
+540 ATLQRFVLDD
-550 LTIEKTSDLPPL
+550 LAAPDLGDWPAL
-562 PLPDADDLAYL
+562 PLPDAIDLAYL

-599 RMAAYEAPVRAY
+599 RMAAYETPVRAY

-639 ATGEELEMSRL
+639 ASGEELEMSRL
-650 ARLIAQHRVS
+650 AQLIAQHQVS

-672 LDQLQRTGGADSLE
+672 LDQLQRSTGTDSLA

-708 QARLV
+708 HARLV

-722 VWATYEVLDPS
+722 VWATYEVLEPNRNVS
-733 RALTIGR
+733 IGR

-746 LRVLNEHGLASG
+746 LRLLNEFDTACG

-771 LARGYRNKT
+771 LARGYRHKP

-822 LRGYRIELGEIER
+822 VRGYRIELGEIER

-880 GERLPSYMVPAR
+880 GERLPSYMVPAL
-892 VLTLATFPRT
+892 VLTLASFPRT

-910 QLPDPDQFDE
+910 QLPDPDSFDE
-920 GAHVAPRNA
+920 SAHVAPRNA
-929 METTLQAIVAK
+929 METALQAIVAK

-946 VSVTE
+946 VSVTD

-979 KHVFERQTIAGM
+979 KQVFERQTIAAM
-991 AEVAQPLAAGT
+991 AEVAQPLAPSAA
-1002 VEPQAD
+1002 EPQAD
-1008 SAEFSASGLSDDEMQ
+1008 STEFSASGLSDDEMQ
-1023 ALMAELNEADL
+1023 ALMAELDEADL

>member
-1 MAQIHAQFLVELN
+1 MS
-14 MNGLQGFRISP
+14 GLQGFRISP
-25 QQASVYPHLNGAA
+25 QQASVYPHINGAA

-45 LQWSLSRP
+45 LQWSLSQP
-53 VDVETLNS
+53 LDVDALNNRLQTLV
-61 RLLALLA
+61 AG
-68 DSEILRTRLM
+68 SEILRTRLM

-83 RHPVQVIHETCTL
+83 RHPVQVIDEAGSL
-96 PMTVQD
+96 AVNLQD
-102 LRQHSLADQ
+102 LRQHSRVDQ
-111 DAALANLAAQPRD
+111 DAALARLADQSRD
-124 WTNPLSVTLVRLSDE
+124 WTTPLCVTLVRLSDE
-139 HSVLDLAAASSHFDL
+139 QAVLDLAAASSHFDL
-154 ASLKL
+154 ASLKW
-159 LAGALLQDV
+159 LAGALLQDNP
-168 TPDLS
+168 TDLS
-173 EALQYA
+173 DTLQYA

-188 TEDEPDHPGVN
+188 VEDAPDHPGVS
-199 FWRPLAESEQPTLQL
+199 FWKPSGETEQASLQL
-214 SLESTTSNGF
+214 PLEAALEGGF
-224 APARVDLALPA
+224 SPTRLDLTLPS
-235 DLARHPALTSNLML
+235 DLARHSALTPDLL
-249 TAWAVVLGRLA
+249 LAAWAAVLGRLV
-260 GQQQVPITLI
+260 GQQQVPLTLI
-270 HESRGPE
+270 HESRGAE
-277 LENALGLFEQC
+277 LESTLGLFEQC
-288 LPVRIELD
+288 LPVNIELD
-296 ARTTLLEQSTHVAAM
+296 AQATLLEQSTQVTATL
-311 IERTVGWQ
+311 ERAVGWQ
-319 DYYTQDLN
+319 DYYTGHMN
-327 GGYAFAWRSG
+327 AGYAFAWRSG
-337 DAQERYA
+337 DARERHA
-344 GAVMNPVKACLNVRQ
+344 SAVMNPLKACLNVRQ
-359 LPGSLQAHMVY
+359 LPASLHAQLVY
-370 DRHTLSS
+370 DRHALSA
-377 EAATCLA
+377 EAAGCLA
-384 EQWLQLLLGA
+384 EQWLQLLQGA
-394 LADLRQ
+394 LAEPQQ

-406 LSGPLQA
+406 LGGTLQSQ
-413 NILDAR
+413 
-419 PDLPLIEPV
+419 LIGTGASVPSIEQV

-434 ARQVQQQPNAIAL
+434 ARKVRQQPNAIAL
-447 SDKDSDLSYARL
+447 SDQDGDLSYSRL
-459 DACATHL
+459 DACATQL
-466 AHQLV
+466 AHRLV

-500 AGGAYVPV
+500 AGGAYVPI

-540 ASLQCFVLDD
+540 ANLQCFVLDD
-550 LTIEKTSDLPPL
+550 LTAPDLGDWPTL
-562 PLPDADDLAYL
+562 PLPAANDLAYL

-639 ATGEELEMSRL
+639 APGEELEMSRL
-650 ARLIAQHRVS
+650 AQLIARHQIS

-672 LDQLQRTGGADSLE
+672 LDQLQRSAGTDSLA

-708 QARLV
+708 HARLV

-722 VWATYEVLDPS
+722 VWATYEVLEPNRNVS
-733 RALTIGR
+733 IGR

-746 LRVLNEHGLASG
+746 LRLLNEFDTACG

-771 LARGYRNKT
+771 LARGYRHKP

-822 LRGYRIELGEIER
+822 VRGYRIELGEIER

-880 GERLPSYMVPAR
+880 GERLPSYMVPAL
-892 VLTLATFPRT
+892 VLTLASFPRT

-920 GAHVAPRNA
+920 SAHVAPRNA

-946 VSVTE
+946 VSVTD

-964 QVVAQAHE
+964 QVVALAHE

-979 KHVFERQTIAGM
+979 KQVFERQTIAAM
-991 AEVAQPLAAGT
+991 AEVAQPLDPSAA
-1002 VEPQAD
+1002 EPQAE
-1008 SAEFSASGLSDDEMQ
+1008 STEFSASGLSDDEMQ
-1023 ALMAELNEADL
+1023 ALMAELDEADL

>member
-1 MAQIHAQFLVELN
+1 MS
-14 MNGLQGFRISP
+14 GLQGFRISP
-25 QQASVYPHLNGAA
+25 QQASVYPHINGAA

-45 LQWSLSRP
+45 LQWSLSQSL
-53 VDVETLNS
+53 DVA
-61 RLLALLA
+61 ALDNCLQA
-68 DSEILRTRLM
+68 LVAGSEILRTRLM

-83 RHPVQVIHETCTL
+83 RHPVQVIDEAGSL
-96 PMTVQD
+96 AVNLQD
-102 LRQHSLADQ
+102 LRQHSRVDQ
-111 DAALANLAAQPRD
+111 DAALARLATQPRD
-124 WTNPLSVTLVRLSDE
+124 WATPLCVTLVRLSDE
-139 HSVLDLAAASSHFDL
+139 QAVLDLAAASSHFDL
-154 ASLKL
+154 ASLKW
-159 LAGALLQDV
+159 LAGALLQDNP
-168 TPDLS
+168 TDLS
-173 EALQYA
+173 DTLQYA

-188 TEDEPDHPGVN
+188 VEDAPDHPGVS
-199 FWRPLAESEQPTLQL
+199 FWKPSGETEQATLQL
-214 SLESTTSNGF
+214 PLEVALDGGF
-224 APARVDLALPA
+224 APTRLDLTLPS
-235 DLARHPALTSNLML
+235 DLARHSALTPDLL
-249 TAWAVVLGRLA
+249 LAAWAAVLGRLA
-260 GQQQVPITLI
+260 GQQQVPLTLI
-270 HESRGPE
+270 HESRGAE
-277 LENALGLFEQC
+277 LENTLGLFEQC
-288 LPVRIELD
+288 LPVSIELD
-296 ARTTLLEQSTHVAAM
+296 AQATLLEQSTQVAATL
-311 IERTVGWQ
+311 ERAVGWQ
-319 DYYTQDLN
+319 DYYTGHLN
-327 GGYAFAWRSG
+327 AGYAFAWRSG
-337 DAQERYA
+337 DARERHA
-344 GAVMNPVKACLNVRQ
+344 GAVMNPLKACLNVRQ
-359 LPGSLQAHMVY
+359 LPASLHAQLVY
-370 DRHTLSS
+370 DRHALSA
-377 EAATCLA
+377 EAAGCLA
-384 EQWLQLLLGA
+384 EQWLQLLQGA
-394 LADLRQ
+394 LAEPQR

-406 LSGPLQA
+406 LGGTLQSQLIGTGA
-413 NILDAR
+413 SVPA
-419 PDLPLIEPV
+419 IEPV

-434 ARQVQQQPNAIAL
+434 ARQVRQQPDAIAL
-447 SDKDSDLSYARL
+447 SDQNGDLSYSHL
-459 DACATHL
+459 DACATQL
-466 AHQLV
+466 AHRLV

-500 AGGAYVPV
+500 AGGAYVPI

-532 AELADSVP
+532 SELADSVP
-540 ASLQCFVLDD
+540 ATLQRFVLDD
-550 LTIEKTSDLPPL
+550 LAAPDLGDWPAL
-562 PLPDADDLAYL
+562 PLPDAIDLAYL

-599 RMAAYEAPVRAY
+599 RMAAYETPVRAY

-639 ATGEELEMSRL
+639 APGEELEMSRL
-650 ARLIAQHRVS
+650 AQLIAQHQVS

-672 LDQLQRTGGADSLE
+672 LDQLQRSTGTDSLA

-708 QARLV
+708 HARLV

-722 VWATYEVLDPS
+722 VWATYEVLEPNRNVS
-733 RALTIGR
+733 IGR

-746 LRVLNEHGLASG
+746 LRLLNEFDTACG

-771 LARGYRNKT
+771 LARGYRHKP

-809 RLAFLGRKDHQVK
+809 HLAFLGRKDHQVK
-822 LRGYRIELGEIER
+822 VRGYRIELGEIER

-849 VQEHAAGKRLLA
+849 VQEHAAGKCLLA

-880 GERLPSYMVPAR
+880 GERLPSYMVPAL
-892 VLTLATFPRT
+892 VLTLASFPRT

-910 QLPDPDQFDE
+910 QLPAPDSFDE
-920 GAHVAPRNA
+920 SAHVAPRNA
-929 METTLQAIVAK
+929 METALQAIVAK

-946 VSVTE
+946 VSVTD

-979 KHVFERQTIAGM
+979 KQVFERQTIAAM
-991 AEVAQPLAAGT
+991 AEVAQPLAPSAA
-1002 VEPQAD
+1002 EPQAD
-1008 SAEFSASGLSDDEMQ
+1008 STEFSASGLSDDEMQ
-1023 ALMAELNEADL
+1023 ALMAELDEADL

>member
-1 MAQIHAQFLVELN
+1 MS
-14 MNGLQGFRISP
+14 GLQGFRISP
-25 QQASVYPHLNGAA
+25 QQASVYPHINGIATHA
-38 EHPFSCH
+38 LSCH
-45 LQWSLSRP
+45 LQWAVSLP
-53 VDVETLNS
+53 LDVEALNE
-61 RLLALLA
+61 RLLALVA
-68 DSEILRTRLM
+68 GNEILRTRLM

-83 RHPVQVIHETCTL
+83 RHPVQVIDETGSL
-96 PMTVQD
+96 SVELLD
-102 LRQHSLADQ
+102 LQRHSPADQ
-111 DAALANLAAQPRD
+111 DSALKQLAVQARD
-124 WTNPLSVTLVRLSDE
+124 WTTPLFVTLVRLPGE
-139 HSVLDLAAASSHFDL
+139 QSVLDLAAASSHFDL
-154 ASLKL
+154 ASLKW
-159 LAGALLQDV
+159 LAGALLQDSS
-168 TPDLS
+168 TPQADT
-173 EALQYA
+173 LQYA

-188 TEDEPDHPGVN
+188 VEDEPDHPGVS
-199 FWRPLAESEQPTLQL
+199 FWKPSNDAEQATLQL
-214 SLESTTSNGF
+214 PLESASSGGF
-224 APARVDLALPA
+224 SPERYDLTLPA
-235 DLARHPALTSNLML
+235 GLAAHPALTANLTL

-260 GQQQVPITLI
+260 GQQHVPLTLI

-288 LPVRIELD
+288 LPVSLELD
-296 ARTTLLEQSTHVAAM
+296 AQATLLEQSTQIGATV
-311 IERTVGWQ
+311 EKTVGWQ
-319 DYYTQDLN
+319 DYYTRDLST
-327 GGYAFAWRSG
+327 GYAFAWRCG
-337 DAQERYA
+337 DARERFA
-344 GAVMNPVKACLNVRQ
+344 GAVMAPAKVCLNVRQ
-359 LPGSLQAHMVY
+359 LPDRLQAHLVY
-370 DRHTLSS
+370 DRHVLSA
-377 EAATCLA
+377 EAAACLA
-384 EQWLQLLLGA
+384 EQWQQLLLGA
-394 LADLRQ
+394 LAQPQR
-400 AWAQLP
+400 AWAHLP
-406 LSGPLQA
+406 LGGSFQSQVVDGEPNLPSVEPL
-413 NILDAR
+413 
-419 PDLPLIEPV
+419 

-434 ARQVQQQPNAIAL
+434 ARQVHQKPDAIAL
-447 SDKDSDLSYARL
+447 SDKDGDLTYSRL

-466 AHQLV
+466 AHRLI

-484 FARSNA
+484 FARGNA

-500 AGGAYVPV
+500 AGGAYVPI

-520 LADSAIAHIVVS
+520 LADSAIDHIVVS

-540 ASLQCFVLDD
+540 ASLQRFVLDD
-550 LTIEKTSDLPPL
+550 LTVEDASPLPAL
-562 PLPDADDLAYL
+562 PLPDANDLAYL

-599 RMAAYEAPVRAY
+599 RMAAYETPVRAY
-611 LLLSSF
+611 LLLSSY

-639 ATGEELEMSRL
+639 ATGEELEMARL
-650 ARLIAQHRVS
+650 AQLIADYKVS

-672 LDQLQRTGGADSLE
+672 LDQLQRSGGADSLA

-692 EACPPSLIAQH
+692 EACPPPLVAQH
-703 SKTLP
+703 GKTLP

-722 VWATYEVLDPS
+722 VWATYEVLEPNRS
-733 RALTIGR
+733 VSIGR

-746 LRVLNEHGLASG
+746 LRLLNEQDIACGV
-758 IGEPGEIVLAGPT
+758 GEPGEIVLAGPT
-771 LARGYRNKT
+771 LARGYRNKP

-822 LRGYRIELGEIER
+822 VRGYRIELGEIER

-880 GERLPSYMVPAR
+880 GERLPSYMVPAQ
-892 VLTLATFPRT
+892 VLTLPAFPRT
-902 PNGKLDTR
+902 PNGKLDIR
-910 QLPDPDQFDE
+910 QLPDPDQFDAS
-920 GAHVAPRNA
+920 AHVAPRNA

-946 VSVTE
+946 VSVTD

-979 KHVFERQTIAGM
+979 KQVFERQTIAAM
-991 AEVAQPLAAGT
+991 AEVAQPLAADAA
-1002 VEPQAD
+1002 EPVAI
-1008 SAEFSASGLSDDEMQ
+1008 STEFSASGLSDEEMQ

>member
-1 MAQIHAQFLVELN
+1 MS
-14 MNGLQGFRISP
+14 GLQGFRISP
-25 QQASVYPHLNGAA
+25 QQASVYQHTNGVA
-38 EHPFSCH
+38 EHPLSCR
-45 LQWSLSRP
+45 LQWSCSQPVP
-53 VDVETLNS
+53 VDVLS
-61 RLLALLA
+61 QRLCALMA

-83 RHPVQVIHETCTL
+83 RHPVQVIDET
-96 PMTVQD
+96 VD
-102 LRQHSLADQ
+102 LRVAALDLRSLKRAER
-111 DAALANLAAQPRD
+111 DAALARLAEQPRD
-124 WTNPLSVTLVRLSDE
+124 WTLPLAVTLVRLSDE
-139 HSVLDLAAASSHFDL
+139 QSVLDLAGASSHFDL

-159 LAGALLQDV
+159 LALALLLDSSPEL
-168 TPDLS
+168 T

-188 TEDEPDHPGVN
+188 SEDEPDHPGVN
-199 FWRPLAESEQPTLQL
+199 FWKPLAESEQPVLQL
-214 SLESTTSNGF
+214 SLESASGDGF
-224 APARVDLALPA
+224 APQRVDLAIP
-235 DLARHPALTSNLML
+235 DHLARHPALTSDLML
-249 TAWAVVLGRLA
+249 TAWAALLARLA
-260 GQQQVPITLI
+260 GQQQVVLTVI

-288 LPVRIELD
+288 LPVRFDLD
-296 ARTTLLEQSTHVAAM
+296 TQATLLEQSKAVAATL
-311 IERTVGWQ
+311 ERSLGWQ
-319 DYYTQDLN
+319 DYYTHSLN
-327 GGYAFAWRSG
+327 GGYAFAWRQG
-337 DAQERYA
+337 DARERYA
-344 GAVMNPVKACLNVRQ
+344 SAVLNPLKACLSVHQ
-359 LPGSLQAHMVY
+359 TTDGAQAHVIY
-370 DRHTLSS
+370 DRHTLSRN
-377 EAATCLA
+377 AAACLA
-384 EQWLQLLLGA
+384 EQWLQLLQGA
-394 LADLRQ
+394 LTEPQ
-400 AWAQLP
+400 HCWAQLP
-406 LSGPLQA
+406 LAGPLQLQTIGA
-413 NILDAR
+413 E
-419 PDLPLIEPV
+419 PTLPAIEAV

-434 ARQVQQQPNAIAL
+434 DRQVRQQPNAIAL
-447 SDKDSDLSYARL
+447 SDKDGDLSYAGL
-459 DACATHL
+459 DACASRL

-484 FARSNA
+484 FARGNA

-508 DPTYPADRRAYM
+508 DPSYPADRRAYM

-540 ASLQCFVLDD
+540 ASLQRFVLDD
-550 LTIEKTSDLPPL
+550 LTASDSDDLPPL
-562 PLPDADDLAYL
+562 PMPHADDLAYL

-585 VEISHG
+585 VEISHA

-599 RMAAYEAPVRAY
+599 RMSAYATPVRAY

-639 ATGEELEMSRL
+639 APGEELEMPRL
-650 ARLIAQHRVS
+650 AQLIAQHRVS

-672 LDQLQRTGGADSLE
+672 LEPLQRTVGADSLE

-692 EACPPSLIAQH
+692 EACPPSLIARH
-703 SKTLP
+703 SHTLP
-708 QARLV
+708 NARLV

-733 RALTIGR
+733 RALSIGR

-746 LRVLNEHGLASG
+746 LRVLNEHGVASG
-758 IGEPGEIVLAGPT
+758 VGEPGEIVLAGPT
-771 LARGYRNKT
+771 LARGYRNKP

-835 QLCSH
+835 HLCSH
-840 SDVREAAVI
+840 SDVRESAVI
-849 VQEHAAGKRLLA
+849 VQQQAAGKRLLA

-880 GERLPSYMVPAR
+880 AERLPSYMVPAR
-892 VLTLATFPRT
+892 VLTLPSFPRT
-902 PNGKLDTR
+902 PNGKLDLR
-910 QLPDPDQFDE
+910 QLPDPDQFDAS
-920 GAHVAPRNA
+920 AHVAPRNA
-929 METTLQAIVAK
+929 METTLQAIVAR
-940 VLKLST
+940 VLKLPA

-979 KHVFERQTIAGM
+979 KHVFERQTIAAM
-991 AEVAQPLAAGT
+991 AEVAQPLAA
-1002 VEPQAD
+1002 E
-1008 SAEFSASGLSDDEMQ
+1008 SAQPDAESTEFSASGLSDDEMQ
-1023 ALMAELNEADL
+1023 ALMAELDENEL

>member
-1 MAQIHAQFLVELN
+1 MS
-14 MNGLQGFRISP
+14 GLQGFRISP
-25 QQASVYPHLNGAA
+25 QQAALYPHLNGVAA
-38 EHPFSCH
+38 HPYGCH
-45 LQWSLSRP
+45 LQWTLSGP
-53 VDVETLNS
+53 TDVDALDN
-61 RLLALLA
+61 RLRTLLA
-68 DSEILRTRLM
+68 DCEILRTRLM

-83 RHPVQVIHETCTL
+83 RHPVQVIDDSGSLAVTS
-96 PMTVQD
+96 VD
-102 LRQHSLADQ
+102 LRQRPVAEQEAELAR
-111 DAALANLAAQPRD
+111 LASQPRD
-124 WTNPLSVTLVRLSDE
+124 WTTPLAVTVVHLSDDRA
-139 HSVLDLAAASSHFDL
+139 VLDLAGASSHFDL
-154 ASLKL
+154 ASLRL
-159 LAGALLQDV
+159 VANALLQD
-168 TPDLS
+168 TPPDLS
-173 EALQYA
+173 ETLQYA

-188 TEDEPDHPGVN
+188 VEDEPDHPGTR
-199 FWRPLAESEQPTLQL
+199 FWKTLGQTEQPTLQL
-214 SLESTTSNGF
+214 SLEAPCGSGF
-224 APARVDLALPA
+224 APARHTLALPDDLSRHPSLNA
-235 DLARHPALTSNLML
+235 DLLLA
-249 TAWAVVLGRLA
+249 AWAAVLGRLA
-260 GQQQVPITLI
+260 GQQQVPVTLI
-270 HESRGPE
+270 HESRGVE
-277 LENALGLFEQC
+277 LESALGLFEQG
-288 LPVRIELD
+288 LPLNIDLD
-296 ARTTLLEQSTHVAAM
+296 AQATLAQQSQQVRASVEHGT
-311 IERTVGWQ
+311 GWQ
-319 DYYTQDLN
+319 DYYTE
-327 GGYAFAWRSG
+327 GFSTGYAFAWRSG
-337 DAQERYA
+337 DARERYA
-344 GAVMNPVKACLNVRQ
+344 DARMNPLKACLNVRQ
-359 LPGSLQAHMVY
+359 LPGQLLADLTY
-370 DRHTLSS
+370 DRHVLSD
-377 EAATCLA
+377 EAVRCLG

-394 LADLRQ
+394 LAEPQR

-406 LSGPLQA
+406 LGGPLQSQL
-413 NILDAR
+413 LDTGAH
-419 PDLPLIEPV
+419 LPVIEPV

-434 ARQVQQQPNAIAL
+434 ARQVRQQPDAIAL
-447 SDKDSDLSYARL
+447 SDQAGDLSYARL
-459 DACATHL
+459 DACATRL

-471 AAGIGPGVPVGIL
+471 AAGIGRDVPVGIL
-484 FARSNA
+484 FPRGNA

-500 AGGAYVPV
+500 AGGAYVPI
-508 DPTYPADRRAYM
+508 DPTYPAERRAYM

-532 AELADSVP
+532 ADLANSVP
-540 ASLQCFVLDD
+540 ASLQRFVLDD
-550 LTIEKTSDLPPL
+550 LQEQGHADLPPL
-562 PLPDADDLAYL
+562 PQPDPDALAYL

-599 RMAAYEAPVRAY
+599 RMAAYETPVRAY

-639 ATGEELEMSRL
+639 APGEELEMARL
-650 ARLIAQHRVS
+650 AQLVTQHHVS

-672 LDQLQRTGGADSLE
+672 LEQLQRAGGSESLQ

-692 EACPPSLIAQH
+692 EACPPTLVSQH
-703 SKTLP
+703 HKALP

-722 VWATYEVLDPS
+722 VWASYDVLEPNRS
-733 RALTIGR
+733 VSIGR

-746 LRVLNEHGLASG
+746 LRLLNEFDQACG

-771 LARGYRNKT
+771 LARGYRNKPD
-780 EETAKAFVTL
+780 ETAKAFVTL

-822 LRGYRIELGEIER
+822 VRGYRIELGEIER
-835 QLCSH
+835 QLCLH

-874 AIKRFL
+874 ALKRFL

-902 PNGKLDTR
+902 PNGKLDAR

-920 GAHVAPRNA
+920 STHVAPRNA
-929 METTLQAIVAK
+929 METALQAIVAK
-940 VLKLST
+940 VLKLAS
-946 VSVTE
+946 VSVTD

-979 KHVFERQTIAGM
+979 KQVFERQTIAAM
-991 AEVAQPLAAGT
+991 ADVAQPLAESAA
-1002 VEPQAD
+1002 EPLAQ
-1008 SAEFSASGLSDDEMQ
+1008 STEFSASGLSDDEMQ

>member
-1 MAQIHAQFLVELN
+1 MA
-14 MNGLQGFRISP
+14 G
-25 QQASVYPHLNGAA
+25 
-38 EHPFSCH
+38 
-45 LQWSLSRP
+45 
-53 VDVETLNS
+53 
-61 RLLALLA
+61 
-68 DSEILRTRLM
+68 SEILRTRLM

-83 RHPVQVIHETCTL
+83 RHPVQVIDEAGSL
-96 PMTVQD
+96 AVNLQD
-102 LRQHSLADQ
+102 LRQHSRVDQ
-111 DAALANLAAQPRD
+111 DAALARLATQPRD
-124 WTNPLSVTLVRLSDE
+124 WATPLCVTLVRLSDE
-139 HSVLDLAAASSHFDL
+139 QAVLDLAAASSHFDL
-154 ASLKL
+154 ASLKW
-159 LAGALLQDV
+159 LAGALLQDNP
-168 TPDLS
+168 TDLS
-173 EALQYA
+173 DTLQYA

-188 TEDEPDHPGVN
+188 VEDAPDHPGVS
-199 FWRPLAESEQPTLQL
+199 FWKPSGETEQATLQL
-214 SLESTTSNGF
+214 PLEVALDGGF
-224 APARVDLALPA
+224 APTRLDLTLPS
-235 DLARHPALTSNLML
+235 DLARHSALTPDLL
-249 TAWAVVLGRLA
+249 LAAWAAVLGRLA
-260 GQQQVPITLI
+260 GQQQVPLALI
-270 HESRGPE
+270 HESRGAE
-277 LENALGLFEQC
+277 LENTLGLFEQC
-288 LPVRIELD
+288 LPVSIELD
-296 ARTTLLEQSTHVAAM
+296 AQATLLEQSTQVAATL
-311 IERTVGWQ
+311 ERAVGWQ
-319 DYYTQDLN
+319 DYYTGHLN
-327 GGYAFAWRSG
+327 AGYAFAWRSG
-337 DAQERYA
+337 DARERHA
-344 GAVMNPVKACLNVRQ
+344 GAVMNPLKACLNVRQ
-359 LPGSLQAHMVY
+359 LPASLHAQLVY
-370 DRHTLSS
+370 DRHALSA
-377 EAATCLA
+377 EAAGCLA
-384 EQWLQLLLGA
+384 EQWLQLLQGA
-394 LADLRQ
+394 LAEPQR

-406 LSGPLQA
+406 LGGTLQSQLIGTGA
-413 NILDAR
+413 SVPA
-419 PDLPLIEPV
+419 IEPV

-434 ARQVQQQPNAIAL
+434 ARQVRQQPDAIAL
-447 SDKDSDLSYARL
+447 SDQNGDLSYSHL
-459 DACATHL
+459 DACATQL
-466 AHQLV
+466 AHRLV

-500 AGGAYVPV
+500 AGGAYVPI

-532 AELADSVP
+532 SELADSVP
-540 ASLQCFVLDD
+540 ATLQRFVLDD
-550 LTIEKTSDLPPL
+550 LAAPDLGDWPAL
-562 PLPDADDLAYL
+562 PLPDAIDLAYL

-599 RMAAYEAPVRAY
+599 RMAAYETPVRAY

-639 ATGEELEMSRL
+639 APGEELEMSRL
-650 ARLIAQHRVS
+650 AQLIAQHQVS

-672 LDQLQRTGGADSLE
+672 LDQLQRSTGTDSLA

-708 QARLV
+708 HARLV

-722 VWATYEVLDPS
+722 VWATYEVLEPNRNVS
-733 RALTIGR
+733 IGR

-746 LRVLNEHGLASG
+746 LRLLNEFDTACG

-771 LARGYRNKT
+771 LARGYRHKP

-822 LRGYRIELGEIER
+822 VRGYRIELGEIER

-880 GERLPSYMVPAR
+880 GERLPSYMVPAL
-892 VLTLATFPRT
+892 VLTLASFPRT

-910 QLPDPDQFDE
+910 QLPDPDSFDE
-920 GAHVAPRNA
+920 SAHVAPRNA
-929 METTLQAIVAK
+929 METALQAIVAK

-946 VSVTE
+946 VSVTD

-972 QGIALSA
+972 QSIALSA
-979 KHVFERQTIAGM
+979 KQVFERQTIAAM
-991 AEVAQPLAAGT
+991 AEVAQPLAPSAA
-1002 VEPQAD
+1002 EPQAD
-1008 SAEFSASGLSDDEMQ
+1008 STEFSASGLSDDEMQ
-1023 ALMAELNEADL
+1023 ALMAELDEADL

>member
-1 MAQIHAQFLVELN
+1 MS
-14 MNGLQGFRISP
+14 GLQGFRISP
-25 QQASVYPHLNGAA
+25 QQASVYQHTHGVA
-38 EHPFSCH
+38 EHPLSCR
-45 LQWSLSRP
+45 LQWSVASPVTAELLSQR
-53 VDVETLNS
+53 LN
-61 RLLALLA
+61 ALIA
-68 DSEILRTRLM
+68 DSEILRTRLA

-83 RHPVQVIHETCTL
+83 RFPVQVIHDSIEL
-96 PMTVQD
+96 PVVVQD
-102 LRQHSLADQ
+102 LRALDPGQQ
-111 DAALANLAAQPRD
+111 DAALSQLATQPRD
-124 WTNPLSVTLVRLSDE
+124 WTLPLAVTLVQLSDGQ
-139 HSVLDLAAASSHFDL
+139 SVLDLAGASSHFDL
-154 ASLKL
+154 GSLKL
-159 LAGALLQDV
+159 LAAALLQDAN
-168 TPDLS
+168 PALNDALQN

-199 FWRPLAESEQPTLQL
+199 FWKALAQSEQPPLQL
-214 SLESTTSNGF
+214 SLESASGKGF
-224 APARVDLALPA
+224 APARVDLALPPS
-235 DLARHPALTSNLML
+235 LAAHPALTSNLML
-249 TAWAVVLGRLA
+249 TAWAVLLGRLV
-260 GQQQVPITLI
+260 GQQQVALTVI

-288 LPVRIELD
+288 LPVRFDLD
-296 ARTTLLEQSTHVAAM
+296 PQTTLLEQCKNIAA
-311 IERTVGWQ
+311 TVELSAGWQ
-319 DYYTQDLN
+319 DYYTHNLN
-327 GGYAFAWRSG
+327 GGYGFAWRQA
-337 DAQERYA
+337 DARERHA
-344 GAVMNPVKACLNVRQ
+344 NAVLNPLKACLNVNQ
-359 LPGSLQAHMVY
+359 TTDAVQAHVIY
-370 DRHTLSS
+370 DRHLLSAN
-377 EAATCLA
+377 AAACLG
-384 EQWLQLLLGA
+384 EQWLQLLQGA
-394 LADLRQ
+394 LAEPQHR
-400 AWAQLP
+400 WAQLP
-406 LSGPLQA
+406 LTGPLQVQT
-413 NILDAR
+413 LDNTPTA
-419 PDLPLIEPV
+419 PAIEPV

-434 ARQVQQQPNAIAL
+434 ARQVLQQPNAIAL
-447 SDKDSDLSYARL
+447 SDKDGDLSYAAL
-459 DACATHL
+459 DACATRL
-466 AHQLV
+466 AHQLR
-471 AAGIGPGVPVGIL
+471 AAGIGAGVPVGIL
-484 FARSNA
+484 FGRGNA

-508 DPTYPADRRAYM
+508 DPTYPVERRAYM

-540 ASLQCFVLDD
+540 ASLQRFVLDD
-550 LTIEKTSDLPPL
+550 LTPSDISHLPPL
-562 PLPDADDLAYL
+562 PAPQADDLAYL

-591 ALSFSTQV
+591 ALSLSTQV
-599 RMAAYEAPVRAY
+599 RMTSYGKPVRAY

-639 ATGEELEMSRL
+639 ATGEELEMPRL
-650 ARLIAQHRVS
+650 AQLIAQHRVS

-672 LDQLQRTGGADSLE
+672 LDQLQRTTGTDSLE

-692 EACPPSLIAQH
+692 EACPPSLITQH
-703 SKTLP
+703 SQALP
-708 QARLV
+708 NAQLV

-722 VWATYEVLDPS
+722 VWATYEVLDPDRELS
-733 RALTIGR
+733 IGR

-746 LRVLNEHGLASG
+746 LRVLNEQGIASG

-771 LARGYRNKT
+771 LARGYRNKP

-892 VLTLATFPRT
+892 VLTLPTFPRT
-902 PNGKLDTR
+902 PNGKLDLR

-920 GAHVAPRNA
+920 SAFVAPRNA
-929 METTLQAIVAK
+929 METALQAIVAK
-940 VLKLST
+940 VLKLET

-964 QVVAQAHE
+964 QVVAQAFE

-979 KHVFERQTIAGM
+979 KHVFEGQTIAAM
-991 AEVAQPLAAGT
+991 AEVAQPVTAQNT
-1002 VEPQAD
+1002 QPQPE
-1008 SAEFSASGLSDDEMQ
+1008 STEFSASGLSDDEMQ
-1023 ALMAELNEADL
+1023 ALMAELDENEF

>member
-1 MAQIHAQFLVELN
+1 MS
-14 MNGLQGFRISP
+14 GLQGFRISP
-25 QQASVYPHLNGAA
+25 QQASVYPHINGAA

-45 LQWSLSRP
+45 LQWSLSQP
-53 VDVETLNS
+53 LDVDALNNRLQTLV
-61 RLLALLA
+61 AG
-68 DSEILRTRLM
+68 SEILRTRLM

-83 RHPVQVIHETCTL
+83 RHPVQVIDEAGSL
-96 PMTVQD
+96 AVNLQD
-102 LRQHSLADQ
+102 LRQHSRVDQ
-111 DAALANLAAQPRD
+111 DAALARLADQPCD
-124 WTNPLSVTLVRLSDE
+124 WTTPLCVTLVRLSDE
-139 HSVLDLAAASSHFDL
+139 QAVLDLAAASSHFDL
-154 ASLKL
+154 ASLKW
-159 LAGALLQDV
+159 LAGALLQDNP
-168 TPDLS
+168 TDLS
-173 EALQYA
+173 DTLQYA

-188 TEDEPDHPGVN
+188 VEDAPDHPGVS
-199 FWRPLAESEQPTLQL
+199 FWKPSGETEQASLQL
-214 SLESTTSNGF
+214 PLEAALEGGF
-224 APARVDLALPA
+224 SPTRLDLTLPS
-235 DLARHPALTSNLML
+235 DLARHSALTPDLL
-249 TAWAVVLGRLA
+249 LAAWAAVLGRLV
-260 GQQQVPITLI
+260 GQQQVPLTLI
-270 HESRGPE
+270 HESRGAE
-277 LENALGLFEQC
+277 LESTLGLFEQC
-288 LPVRIELD
+288 LPVNIELD
-296 ARTTLLEQSTHVAAM
+296 AQATLLEQSTQVAATL
-311 IERTVGWQ
+311 ERAVGWQ
-319 DYYTQDLN
+319 DYYTGHMN
-327 GGYAFAWRSG
+327 AGYAFAWRSG
-337 DAQERYA
+337 DARERHA
-344 GAVMNPVKACLNVRQ
+344 SAVMNPLKACLNVRQ
-359 LPGSLQAHMVY
+359 LPDRLHAQLVY
-370 DRHTLSS
+370 DRHALSA
-377 EAATCLA
+377 EAAGCLA
-384 EQWLQLLLGA
+384 EQWLQLLQGA
-394 LADLRQ
+394 LAEPQQ

-406 LSGPLQA
+406 LGGTLQSQ
-413 NILDAR
+413 
-419 PDLPLIEPV
+419 LIGTGASVPSIEQV

-434 ARQVQQQPNAIAL
+434 ARQVRQQPNAIAL
-447 SDKDSDLSYARL
+447 SDQDGDLSYSRL
-459 DACATHL
+459 DACATQL
-466 AHQLV
+466 AHRLV

-500 AGGAYVPV
+500 AGGAYVPI

-540 ASLQCFVLDD
+540 ANLQCFVLDD
-550 LTIEKTSDLPPL
+550 LTAPDLGDWPTL
-562 PLPDADDLAYL
+562 PLPAANDLAYL

-639 ATGEELEMSRL
+639 APGEELEMSRL
-650 ARLIAQHRVS
+650 AQLIAQHQIS

-672 LDQLQRTGGADSLE
+672 LDQLQRSAGTDSLA

-708 QARLV
+708 HARLV

-722 VWATYEVLDPS
+722 VWATYEVLEPNRNVS
-733 RALTIGR
+733 IGR

-746 LRVLNEHGLASG
+746 LRLLNEFDTACG

-771 LARGYRNKT
+771 LARGYRHKP

-822 LRGYRIELGEIER
+822 VRGYRIELGEIER

-880 GERLPSYMVPAR
+880 GERLPSYMVPAL
-892 VLTLATFPRT
+892 VLTLASFPRT

-920 GAHVAPRNA
+920 SAHVAPRNA

-946 VSVTE
+946 VSVTD

-979 KHVFERQTIAGM
+979 KQVFERQTIAAM
-991 AEVAQPLAAGT
+991 AEVAQPLAPSAA
-1002 VEPQAD
+1002 EPQAD
-1008 SAEFSASGLSDDEMQ
+1008 STEFSASGLSDDEMQ
-1023 ALMAELNEADL
+1023 ALMAELDEADL

>member
-1 MAQIHAQFLVELN
+1 MS
-14 MNGLQGFRISP
+14 GLQGFRISP
-25 QQASVYPHLNGAA
+25 QQASVYPHINGAA

-45 LQWSLSRP
+45 LQWSLSQP
-53 VDVETLNS
+53 LDVAALDN
-61 RLLALLA
+61 RLQALVA
-68 DSEILRTRLM
+68 GSELLRTRLM

-83 RHPVQVIHETCTL
+83 RHPVQVIDEAGSL
-96 PMTVQD
+96 AVNLQD
-102 LRQHSLADQ
+102 LRQHSRVDQ
-111 DAALANLAAQPRD
+111 DAALARLADQPRD
-124 WTNPLSVTLVRLSDE
+124 WTTPLCVTLVRLSDE
-139 HSVLDLAAASSHFDL
+139 QVVLDLAAASSHFDL
-154 ASLKL
+154 ASLKW
-159 LAGALLQDV
+159 LAGALLQDNP
-168 TPDLS
+168 TDLS
-173 EALQYA
+173 DTLQYA

-188 TEDEPDHPGVN
+188 VEDAPDHPGVS
-199 FWRPLAESEQPTLQL
+199 FWKPSGETEQASLQL
-214 SLESTTSNGF
+214 PLEAALEGGF
-224 APARVDLALPA
+224 SPTRLDLTLPS
-235 DLARHPALTSNLML
+235 DLARHSALTPDLL
-249 TAWAVVLGRLA
+249 LAAWAAVLGRLV
-260 GQQQVPITLI
+260 GQQQVPLTLI
-270 HESRGPE
+270 HESRGAE
-277 LENALGLFEQC
+277 LESTLGLFEQC
-288 LPVRIELD
+288 LPVNIELD
-296 ARTTLLEQSTHVAAM
+296 AQATLLEQSTQVTATL
-311 IERTVGWQ
+311 ERAVGWQ
-319 DYYTQDLN
+319 DYYTGHMN
-327 GGYAFAWRSG
+327 AGYAFAWRSG
-337 DAQERYA
+337 DARERHA
-344 GAVMNPVKACLNVRQ
+344 SAVMNPLKACLNVRQ
-359 LPGSLQAHMVY
+359 LPDSLRAQLVY
-370 DRHTLSS
+370 DRHALSA
-377 EAATCLA
+377 EAAGCLA
-384 EQWLQLLLGA
+384 EQWLQLLQGA
-394 LADLRQ
+394 LAEPQQ

-406 LSGPLQA
+406 LGGTLQSQ
-413 NILDAR
+413 
-419 PDLPLIEPV
+419 LIGTGASVPSIEQV

-434 ARQVQQQPNAIAL
+434 ARQVRQQPNAIAL
-447 SDKDSDLSYARL
+447 SDQDGDLSYSRL
-459 DACATHL
+459 DACATQL
-466 AHQLV
+466 AHRLV

-500 AGGAYVPV
+500 AGGAYVPI

-540 ASLQCFVLDD
+540 ANLQCFVLDD
-550 LTIEKTSDLPPL
+550 LTAPDLGDWPTL
-562 PLPDADDLAYL
+562 PLPAANDLAYL

-639 ATGEELEMSRL
+639 APGEELEMSRL
-650 ARLIAQHRVS
+650 AQLIARHQIS

-672 LDQLQRTGGADSLE
+672 LDQLQRSAGTDSLA

-708 QARLV
+708 HARLV

-722 VWATYEVLDPS
+722 VWATYEVLEPNRNVS
-733 RALTIGR
+733 IGR

-746 LRVLNEHGLASG
+746 LRLLNEFDTGCG

-771 LARGYRNKT
+771 LARGYRHKP
-780 EETAKAFVTL
+780 EETARAFVTL

-822 LRGYRIELGEIER
+822 VRGYRIELGEIER

-880 GERLPSYMVPAR
+880 GERLPSYMVPAL
-892 VLTLATFPRT
+892 VLTLASFPRT

-920 GAHVAPRNA
+920 SAHVAPRNA

-946 VSVTE
+946 VSVTD

-964 QVVAQAHE
+964 QVVALAHE

-979 KHVFERQTIAGM
+979 KQVFERQTIAAM
-991 AEVAQPLAAGT
+991 AEVAQPLDPSAA
-1002 VEPQAD
+1002 EPQAE
-1008 SAEFSASGLSDDEMQ
+1008 STEFSASGLSDDEMQ
-1023 ALMAELNEADL
+1023 ALMAELDEADL

>member
-1 MAQIHAQFLVELN
+1 MS
-14 MNGLQGFRISP
+14 GLQGFRISP
-25 QQASVYPHLNGAA
+25 QQASIYQHINGVA
-38 EHPFSCH
+38 EHPLSCR
-45 LQWSLSRP
+45 LQWSFSQPVAVDVLSR
-53 VDVETLNS
+53 
-61 RLLALLA
+61 RLSALMV
-68 DSEILRTRLM
+68 DSEILRTRLT

-83 RHPVQVIHETCTL
+83 RLPVQVIHEAFDLCIA
-96 PMTVQD
+96 VQD
-102 LRQHSLADQ
+102 LRSLDRAGQ
-111 DAALANLAAQPRD
+111 DAALSSLAQQSRD
-124 WTNPLSVTLVRLSDE
+124 WTQPLAVTLVQLSDE
-139 HSVLDLAAASSHFDL
+139 QSVLDLAGASSHFDL

-159 LAGALLQDV
+159 LVAALLQDAIPAL
-168 TPDLS
+168 T

-199 FWRPLAESEQPTLQL
+199 FWKPLAESEQPALQL
-214 SLESTTSNGF
+214 SLESASGTGF
-224 APARVDLALPA
+224 APERVDLSIP
-235 DLARHPALTSNLML
+235 DHLARHPALTSNLML
-249 TAWAVVLGRLA
+249 TAWAVLLGRLA
-260 GQQQVPITLI
+260 GQQQVALTVI

-277 LENALGLFEQC
+277 LENALGLFEQG
-288 LPVRIELD
+288 LPVRFDLD
-296 ARTTLLEQSTHVAAM
+296 TQATLLEQSKAIAATF
-311 IERTVGWQ
+311 ERSAGWQ
-319 DYYTQDLN
+319 DYYTHDLN
-327 GGYAFAWRSG
+327 GGYAFAWRQG
-337 DAQERYA
+337 DARERYA
-344 GAVMNPVKACLNVRQ
+344 SAVLNPVKACLNVNQ
-359 LPGSLQAHMVY
+359 AVDSIQAHVIF
-370 DRHTLSS
+370 DRHTLSRN
-377 EAATCLA
+377 AASCLA
-384 EQWLQLLLGA
+384 EQWLQLLQGA
-394 LADLRQ
+394 LAEPQRC
-400 AWAQLP
+400 WAQLP
-406 LSGPLQA
+406 LGGPLQVRTISA
-413 NILDAR
+413 EPILPA
-419 PDLPLIEPV
+419 IEPV

-434 ARQVQQQPNAIAL
+434 ARQVRQQPNAIAL
-447 SDKDSDLSYARL
+447 SDKDGDLSYAGL
-459 DACATHL
+459 DACATRL

-484 FARSNA
+484 FARGNA

-520 LADSAIAHIVVS
+520 LADSAIEHIVVS

-540 ASLQCFVLDD
+540 ATLQRFVLDD
-550 LTIEKTSDLPPL
+550 LAVPDTRDLPPL
-562 PLPDADDLAYL
+562 AMPGADDLAYL

-599 RMAAYEAPVRAY
+599 RMAAYAEPVRAY

-639 ATGEELEMSRL
+639 ATGEELEMPRL
-650 ARLIAQHRVS
+650 AELIARHRVS

-672 LDQLQRTGGADSLE
+672 LDQLQRSTGSDSLE

-708 QARLV
+708 NARLV

-733 RALTIGR
+733 RALSIGR

-746 LRVLNEHGLASG
+746 LRVLNEHGVASG
-758 IGEPGEIVLAGPT
+758 VGEPGEIVLAGPT
-771 LARGYRNKT
+771 LARGYRNKP

-880 GERLPSYMVPAR
+880 GERLPSYMVPAK
-892 VLTLATFPRT
+892 VLTLPTFPRT
-902 PNGKLDTR
+902 PNGKLDLR
-910 QLPDPDQFDE
+910 QLPDPDQIDE
-920 GAHVAPRNA
+920 SAHVAPRNA
-929 METTLQAIVAK
+929 MESTLQAIVTK
-940 VLKLST
+940 VLKLPA

-991 AEVAQPLAAGT
+991 AEVAQPVA
-1002 VEPQAD
+1002 AD
-1008 SAEFSASGLSDDEMQ
+1008 SAQPQVESTEFSASGLSDDEMQ
-1023 ALMAELNEADL
+1023 ALMAELDENEF

>member
-1 MAQIHAQFLVELN
+1 MS
-14 MNGLQGFRISP
+14 GLQGFRISP
-25 QQASVYPHLNGAA
+25 QQASVYPHINGAA

-45 LQWSLSRP
+45 LQWSLSQP
-53 VDVETLNS
+53 LDVAALDN
-61 RLLALLA
+61 RLQALVA
-68 DSEILRTRLM
+68 GSEILRTRLM

-83 RHPVQVIHETCTL
+83 RHPVQVIDEAGSL
-96 PMTVQD
+96 AVNLQD
-102 LRQHSLADQ
+102 LRQHSRVDQ
-111 DAALANLAAQPRD
+111 DAALARLATQPRD
-124 WTNPLSVTLVRLSDE
+124 WATPLCVTLVRLSDE
-139 HSVLDLAAASSHFDL
+139 QAVLDLAAASSHFDL
-154 ASLKL
+154 ASLKW
-159 LAGALLQDV
+159 LAGALLQDNP
-168 TPDLS
+168 TDLS
-173 EALQYA
+173 DTLQYA

-188 TEDEPDHPGVN
+188 VEDAPDHPGVS
-199 FWRPLAESEQPTLQL
+199 FWKPSGETEQATLQL
-214 SLESTTSNGF
+214 PLEVALDGGF
-224 APARVDLALPA
+224 APTRLDLTLPS
-235 DLARHPALTSNLML
+235 DLARHSALTPDLL
-249 TAWAVVLGRLA
+249 LAAWAAVLGRLA
-260 GQQQVPITLI
+260 GQQQVPLTLI
-270 HESRGPE
+270 HESRGAE
-277 LENALGLFEQC
+277 LENTLGLFEQC
-288 LPVRIELD
+288 LPVSIELD
-296 ARTTLLEQSTHVAAM
+296 AQATLLEQSTQVAATL
-311 IERTVGWQ
+311 ERAVGWQ
-319 DYYTQDLN
+319 DYYTGHLN
-327 GGYAFAWRSG
+327 AGYAFAWRPG
-337 DAQERYA
+337 DARERHA
-344 GAVMNPVKACLNVRQ
+344 GAVMNPLKACLNVRQ
-359 LPGSLQAHMVY
+359 LPASLHAQLVY
-370 DRHTLSS
+370 DRHALSA
-377 EAATCLA
+377 EAAGCLA
-384 EQWLQLLLGA
+384 EQWLQLLQGA
-394 LADLRQ
+394 LAEPQR

-406 LSGPLQA
+406 LGGTLQSQLIGTGA
-413 NILDAR
+413 SVPA
-419 PDLPLIEPV
+419 IEPV

-434 ARQVQQQPNAIAL
+434 ARQVRQQPDAIAL
-447 SDKDSDLSYARL
+447 SDQNGDLSYSHL
-459 DACATHL
+459 DACATQL
-466 AHQLV
+466 AHRLV

-500 AGGAYVPV
+500 AGGAYVPI

-532 AELADSVP
+532 SELADSVP
-540 ASLQCFVLDD
+540 ATLQRFVLDD
-550 LTIEKTSDLPPL
+550 LAAPDLGDWPAL
-562 PLPDADDLAYL
+562 PLPDANDLAYL

-599 RMAAYEAPVRAY
+599 RMTTYDTPVRAY

-639 ATGEELEMSRL
+639 APGEELEMSRL
-650 ARLIAQHRVS
+650 AQLIAQHQVS

-672 LDQLQRTGGADSLE
+672 LDQLQRSPGTDSLA

-708 QARLV
+708 HARLV

-722 VWATYEVLDPS
+722 VWATYEVLEPNRNVS
-733 RALTIGR
+733 IGR

-746 LRVLNEHGLASG
+746 LRLLNEFDSACG

-771 LARGYRNKT
+771 LARGYRHKP

-822 LRGYRIELGEIER
+822 VRGYRIELGEIER

-880 GERLPSYMVPAR
+880 GERLPSYMVPAL
-892 VLTLATFPRT
+892 VLTLASFPRT

-910 QLPDPDQFDE
+910 QLPDPDSFDE
-920 GAHVAPRNA
+920 SAHVAPRNA
-929 METTLQAIVAK
+929 METALQAIVAK

-946 VSVTE
+946 VSVTD

-979 KHVFERQTIAGM
+979 KQVFERQTIAAM
-991 AEVAQPLAAGT
+991 AEVAQPLAPSAT
-1002 VEPQAD
+1002 EPQAD
-1008 SAEFSASGLSDDEMQ
+1008 STEFSASGLSDDEMQ
-1023 ALMAELNEADL
+1023 ALMAELDEADL

>member
-1 MAQIHAQFLVELN
+1 MS
-14 MNGLQGFRISP
+14 GLQGFRISP
-25 QQASVYPHLNGAA
+25 QQASVYPHINGAA
-38 EHPFSCH
+38 EHPFGCH
-45 LQWSLSRP
+45 LQWSLSQSL
-53 VDVETLNS
+53 DVAALNNC
-61 RLLALLA
+61 LQALVA
-68 DSEILRTRLM
+68 GSEILRTRLM

-83 RHPVQVIHETCTL
+83 RHPVQVIDEAGSL
-96 PMTVQD
+96 AVNLQD
-102 LRQHSLADQ
+102 LRQHSRVDQ
-111 DAALANLAAQPRD
+111 DAALARLATQPRD
-124 WTNPLSVTLVRLSDE
+124 WATPLCVTLVRLSDE
-139 HSVLDLAAASSHFDL
+139 QAVLDLAAASSHFDL
-154 ASLKL
+154 ASLKW
-159 LAGALLQDV
+159 LAGALLQDSV
-168 TPDLS
+168 TELS
-173 EALQYA
+173 DTLQYA

-188 TEDEPDHPGVN
+188 VEDAPDHPGVS
-199 FWRPLAESEQPTLQL
+199 FWKPSGETEQATLQL
-214 SLESTTSNGF
+214 PLEVVLDGGF
-224 APARVDLALPA
+224 APTRLDLTLPS
-235 DLARHPALTSNLML
+235 DLARHSALTPDLL
-249 TAWAVVLGRLA
+249 LAAWAAVLGRLA
-260 GQQQVPITLI
+260 GQQQVPLTLI
-270 HESRGPE
+270 HESRGAE
-277 LENALGLFEQC
+277 LENTLGLFEQC
-288 LPVRIELD
+288 LPVSIELD
-296 ARTTLLEQSTHVAAM
+296 AQATLLEQSTQVAATLG
-311 IERTVGWQ
+311 RAVGWQ
-319 DYYTQDLN
+319 DYYTGHLN
-327 GGYAFAWRSG
+327 AGYAFAWRPG
-337 DAQERYA
+337 DARERHA
-344 GAVMNPVKACLNVRQ
+344 GAVMNPLKACLNVRQ
-359 LPGSLQAHMVY
+359 LPASLHAQLVY
-370 DRHTLSS
+370 DRHALSA
-377 EAATCLA
+377 EAAGCLA
-384 EQWLQLLLGA
+384 EQWLQLLQGA
-394 LADLRQ
+394 LAEPQR

-406 LSGPLQA
+406 LGGTLQSQLIGTGA
-413 NILDAR
+413 SVPA
-419 PDLPLIEPV
+419 IEPV

-434 ARQVQQQPNAIAL
+434 ARQVRQQPDAIAL
-447 SDKDSDLSYARL
+447 SDQNGDLSYSHL
-459 DACATHL
+459 DACATQL
-466 AHQLV
+466 AHRLV

-500 AGGAYVPV
+500 AGGAYVPI

-532 AELADSVP
+532 SELADSVP
-540 ASLQCFVLDD
+540 ATLQRFVLDD
-550 LTIEKTSDLPPL
+550 LAAPDLGDWPAL
-562 PLPDADDLAYL
+562 PLPDAIDLAYL

-599 RMAAYEAPVRAY
+599 RMAAYETPVRAY

-639 ATGEELEMSRL
+639 APGEELEMSRL
-650 ARLIAQHRVS
+650 AQLIAQHQVS

-672 LDQLQRTGGADSLE
+672 LDQLQRSTGTDSLA

-708 QARLV
+708 HARLV

-722 VWATYEVLDPS
+722 VWATYEVLEPNRNVS
-733 RALTIGR
+733 IGR

-746 LRVLNEHGLASG
+746 LRLLNEFDTACG

-771 LARGYRNKT
+771 LARGYRHKP

-822 LRGYRIELGEIER
+822 VRGYRIELGEIER

-880 GERLPSYMVPAR
+880 GERLPSYMVPAL
-892 VLTLATFPRT
+892 VLTLASFPRT

-910 QLPDPDQFDE
+910 QLPDPDSFDE
-920 GAHVAPRNA
+920 SAHVAPRNT
-929 METTLQAIVAK
+929 METALQAIVAK

-946 VSVTE
+946 VSVTD

-979 KHVFERQTIAGM
+979 KQVFERQTIAAM
-991 AEVAQPLAAGT
+991 AEVAQPLAPSAA
-1002 VEPQAD
+1002 EPQAD
-1008 SAEFSASGLSDDEMQ
+1008 STEFSASGLSDDEMQ
-1023 ALMAELNEADL
+1023 ALMAELDEADL

>member
-1 MAQIHAQFLVELN
+1 MS
-14 MNGLQGFRISP
+14 GLQGFRISP
-25 QQASVYPHLNGAA
+25 QQASVYPHINGAA

-45 LQWSLSRP
+45 LQWSLSQSL
-53 VDVETLNS
+53 DVA
-61 RLLALLA
+61 ALDNCLQA
-68 DSEILRTRLM
+68 LVAGSEILRTRLM

-83 RHPVQVIHETCTL
+83 RHPVQVIDEAGSL
-96 PMTVQD
+96 AVNLQD
-102 LRQHSLADQ
+102 LRQHSRVDQ
-111 DAALANLAAQPRD
+111 DAALARLATQPRD
-124 WTNPLSVTLVRLSDE
+124 WATPLCVTLVRLSDE
-139 HSVLDLAAASSHFDL
+139 QAVLDLAAASSHFDL
-154 ASLKL
+154 ASLKW
-159 LAGALLQDV
+159 LAGALLQDNP
-168 TPDLS
+168 TDLS
-173 EALQYA
+173 DTLQYA

-188 TEDEPDHPGVN
+188 VEDAPDHPGVS
-199 FWRPLAESEQPTLQL
+199 FWKPSGETEQATLQL
-214 SLESTTSNGF
+214 PLEVALDGGF
-224 APARVDLALPA
+224 APTRLDLTLPS
-235 DLARHPALTSNLML
+235 DLARHSALTPDLL
-249 TAWAVVLGRLA
+249 LAAWAAVLGRLA
-260 GQQQVPITLI
+260 GQQQVPLTLI
-270 HESRGPE
+270 HESRGAE
-277 LENALGLFEQC
+277 LENTLGLFEQC
-288 LPVRIELD
+288 LPVSIELD
-296 ARTTLLEQSTHVAAM
+296 AQATLLEQSTQVAATL
-311 IERTVGWQ
+311 ERAVGWQ
-319 DYYTQDLN
+319 DYYTGHLN
-327 GGYAFAWRSG
+327 AGYAFAWRSG
-337 DAQERYA
+337 DARERHA
-344 GAVMNPVKACLNVRQ
+344 GAVMNPLKACLNVRQ
-359 LPGSLQAHMVY
+359 LPASLHAQLVY
-370 DRHTLSS
+370 DRHALSA
-377 EAATCLA
+377 EAAGCLA
-384 EQWLQLLLGA
+384 EQWLQLLQGA
-394 LADLRQ
+394 LAEPQR

-406 LSGPLQA
+406 LGGTLQSQLIGTGA
-413 NILDAR
+413 SVPA
-419 PDLPLIEPV
+419 IEPV

-434 ARQVQQQPNAIAL
+434 ARQVRQQPDAIAL
-447 SDKDSDLSYARL
+447 SDQNGDLSYSHL
-459 DACATHL
+459 DACATQL
-466 AHQLV
+466 AHRLV

-500 AGGAYVPV
+500 AGGAYVPI

-532 AELADSVP
+532 SELADSVP
-540 ASLQCFVLDD
+540 ATLQRFVLDD
-550 LTIEKTSDLPPL
+550 LAAPDLGDWPAL
-562 PLPDADDLAYL
+562 PLPDAIDLAYL

-599 RMAAYEAPVRAY
+599 RMAAYETPVRAY

-639 ATGEELEMSRL
+639 APGEELEMSRL
-650 ARLIAQHRVS
+650 AQLIAQHQVS

-672 LDQLQRTGGADSLE
+672 LDQLQRSTGTDSLA

-708 QARLV
+708 HARLV

-722 VWATYEVLDPS
+722 VWATYEVLEPNRNVS
-733 RALTIGR
+733 IGR

-746 LRVLNEHGLASG
+746 LRLLNEFDTACG

-771 LARGYRNKT
+771 LARGYRHKP

-822 LRGYRIELGEIER
+822 VRGYRIELGEIER

-849 VQEHAAGKRLLA
+849 VQEHAAGKCLLA

-880 GERLPSYMVPAR
+880 GERLPSYMVPAL
-892 VLTLATFPRT
+892 VLTLASFPRT

-910 QLPDPDQFDE
+910 QLPAPDSFDE
-920 GAHVAPRNA
+920 SAHVAPRNA
-929 METTLQAIVAK
+929 METALQAIVAK

-946 VSVTE
+946 VSVTD

-979 KHVFERQTIAGM
+979 KQVFERQTIAAM
-991 AEVAQPLAAGT
+991 AEVAQPLAPSAA
-1002 VEPQAD
+1002 EPQAD
-1008 SAEFSASGLSDDEMQ
+1008 STEFSASGLSDDEMQ
-1023 ALMAELNEADL
+1023 ALMAELDEADL